1 MQSAGDRQE
10 VRVERQ
16 HRQKLKCEAY
26 MPSFIHLHLHTEYS
40 LSDGLIRID
49 KLVAKADELS
59 MPAIAVTDQ
68 SNLFATIKFYQAAIK
83 KGIKPIV
90 GVECWVENDQLPGE
104 VYQLILLCK
113 NQQGYR
119 NLIQLISR
127 SYLENQQKGK
137 PVLKKSWFSTYSSGL
152 IALSGARKGDIARC
166 LMNKNKPLAAEYLQC
181 WRTLF
186 PHSFYL
192 QLQRL
197 GGPLE
202 EEYIGAA
209 VEFAK
214 EYDVPIVATNDVC
227 FISAEDFEAHE
238 ARVCINS
245 GYTLN
250 DPKRPKIYTEQQYL
264 RSIEEMVS
272 LFADIPSALINSV
285 EIAKRC
291 NLEIEL
297 GSSFLPNFPIPVG
310 MNAENFLIQEAKKG
324 LEHYLEK
331 RANRVLHL
339 SQTKKSEPTLSTVKK
354 GSAQKQPANPDEV
367 ESNYVERLYSELNV
381 INSMGFA
388 SYFLIVADFIR
399 WAKKNKIPVGPGR
412 GSGAGSLVAY
422 ALQITDLDPLK
433 YDLLFE
439 RFLNPERISMPDF
452 DIDFC
457 MEGRDR
463 VIDYVT
469 ERYGRDA
476 VSQIITYGSMAA
488 RAVVRDVGRVLGY
501 PYGMVDKIA
510 KLIPF
515 ELGITLDKAL
525 VQEEELKHRYDNEDE
540 IKVLIDLAKKLEGL
554 VRNVGKHAGGVVI
567 APSKLTDFTPLYSEA
582 GGMHCITQFDKDDIE
597 KVGLVKFDF
606 LGLRTLTIIDW
617 AVQEINAKKLSE
629 DAFLD
634 ITAIPIDDVSTFAL
648 LKACKTTA
656 VFQLESR
663 GMRDL
668 VHRLR
673 PDSFDEIIAL
683 VALFRPG
690 PLQSGMVDDFINRK
704 HGRAQVHYDHPY
716 LAPIL
721 SPTYGIIL
729 YQEQVMQ
736 IAQVLAGY
744 TLGAADLLRRAMG
757 KKKSDEMAQQRAVFI
772 KGAEQKGIASSLANQ
787 IFDLMEKFAD
797 YGFNKS
803 HSAAYA
809 LVSYQTAWLKAHY
822 PAEFMAA
829 VLSSDMDH
837 TEKVVTFLEECRLM
851 KLVLLP
857 PDINHSEYK
866 FTVDD
871 ATGSI
876 RYGLGAIKG
885 LGAGAIDM
893 LIEQRQEQAF
903 SDLFDLCH
911 RADLQKINRRSL
923 DALIF
928 SGSLD
933 GFGVNRASL
942 LANTEAALQAAD
954 QKSLAHVSGQQDF
967 FGLEMISQSSQLV
980 YHDDWPKL
988 KRLQAEKEVLGF
1000 YLSGHPLENYTNELS
1015 HFITTSLSE
1024 LTAKA
1029 GHYISIA
1036 GWVLTIR
1043 SLWTKRGDRMAVLN
1057 LEDASGRLEV
1067 TLFSDTYAK
1076 YREKLSKDKLL
1087 IIEGEIQRDE
1097 YTGNTRILG
1106 KKILDIAE
1114 AREIHAKN
1122 LTITL
1127 SKSIIHPVLLD
1138 DLQKIMSNF
1147 CPGRCPTRIAYY
1159 DPELSTQVDLSLGDH
1174 WSVKPAD
1181 DLLKTLRENFGED
1194 AISMRY

>member
-1 MQSAGDRQE
+1 
-10 VRVERQ
+10 
-16 HRQKLKCEAY
+16 

-49 KLVAKADELS
+49 KLVSEADKLS
-59 MPAIAVTDQ
+59 MPAIAVTDL
-68 SNLFATIKFYQAAIK
+68 SNLFAIIKFYQAAIK
-83 KGIKPIV
+83 KGIKPII
-90 GVECWVENDQLPGE
+90 GAECWIKNKQCPDQAF
-104 VYQLILLCK
+104 QLILLCQ
-113 NQQGYR
+113 NQRGYQ

-127 SYLENQQKGK
+127 SYLENQQKSK
-137 PVLKKSWFSTYSSGL
+137 PFIQKSWFENYSGGL
-152 IALSGARKGDIARC
+152 IALSGAREGDIASC
-166 LMNKNKPLAAEYLQC
+166 LTKNNKHLAAEYLQS
-181 WRTLF
+181 WLMLF
-186 PHSFYL
+186 PNRFYL
-192 QLQRL
+192 QIQRL
-197 GGPLE
+197 GRPLE
-202 EEYIGAA
+202 EEYIRSA
-209 VEFAK
+209 VELAE
-214 EYDVPIVATNDVC
+214 EYSVPVVASNEVC
-227 FISAEDFEAHE
+227 FIAAEDFEAHE

-245 GYTLN
+245 AYTLS
-250 DPKRPKIYTEQQYL
+250 DPKRPKLYTRQQYL
-264 RSIEEMVS
+264 RSIEEMVD
-272 LFADIPSALINSV
+272 LFADIPSALTNSV

-297 GSSFLPNFPIPVG
+297 GASFLPNFPIPEG
-310 MNAENFLIQEAKKG
+310 MSAENFLIHEAKQG
-324 LEHYLEK
+324 LRQCLDK
-331 RANRVLHL
+331 RSKIFLPLSPIKNEGSKLSTTTEARSIQQQHDGPNEIDKIYFERLHL
-339 SQTKKSEPTLSTVKK
+339 
-354 GSAQKQPANPDEV
+354 
-367 ESNYVERLYSELNV
+367 ELNV

-399 WAKKNKIPVGPGR
+399 WAKKNQIPVGPGR

-422 ALQITDLDPLK
+422 VLQITGLDPLQ

-457 MEGRDR
+457 MERRDR

-469 ERYGRDA
+469 ERYGREA

-515 ELGITLDKAL
+515 ELGITLGKAL
-525 VQEEELKHRYDNEDE
+525 VQEDELKNRYENEDE

-567 APSKLTDFTPLYSEA
+567 APSKLTDFTPLYCEP

-617 AVQEINAKKLSE
+617 AVQAINAKKPPGKPL
-629 DAFLD
+629 LD
-634 ITAIPIDDVSTFAL
+634 ITEIPIDDERTFAL
-648 LKACKTTA
+648 LKSCKTTA

-704 HGRAQVHYDHPY
+704 HGRAQVQFDHPF
-716 LAPIL
+716 LEPIL
-721 SPTYGIIL
+721 RPTYGIIL

-757 KKKSDEMAQQRAVFI
+757 KKKSEEMAQQRTIFI
-772 KGAEQKGIASSLANQ
+772 KGAEKKGIKSRLANQ

-809 LVSYQTAWLKAHY
+809 LVSYQTAWLKTHY

-837 TEKVVTFLEECRLM
+837 IEKVVTFLEECRVMNLN
-851 KLVLLP
+851 VLP
-857 PDINHSEYK
+857 PDVNHSQYK

-885 LGAGAIDM
+885 LGECAIKM
-893 LIEQRQEQAF
+893 LIEQRLEKSF
-903 SDLFDLCH
+903 NDLFDLCH
-911 RADLQKINRRSL
+911 RVDLQKINRRSL
-923 DALIF
+923 EALIF

-933 GFGVNRASL
+933 GFGTNRASL
-942 LANTEAALQAAD
+942 LANIEAALQAAD
-954 QKSLAHVSGQQDF
+954 QKLLAKASGQRDF
-967 FGLEMISQSSQLV
+967 FGLDMVSQSSQMV
-980 YHDDWPKL
+980 HQEDWPKL
-988 KRLQAEKEVLGF
+988 QRLQAEKEVLGF
-1000 YLSGHPLENYTNELS
+1000 YLSGHPLENYAQELS
-1015 HFITTSLSE
+1015 HFITTPLNE
-1024 LTAKA
+1024 LTSKS
-1029 GHYISIA
+1029 GQHITLA

-1067 TLFSDTYAK
+1067 TLFSDTYTK
-1076 YREKLSKDKLL
+1076 YREKLNKDKLL
-1087 IIEGEIQRDE
+1087 IIEGEVQRDE
-1097 YTGNTRILG
+1097 YTGNTRVLG
-1106 KKILDIAE
+1106 KKILDITE

-1122 LTITL
+1122 LTIKL
-1127 SKSIIHPVLLD
+1127 SKSVIKSTLLD
-1138 DLQKIMSNF
+1138 DLQKIMSDF
-1147 CPGRCPTRIAYY
+1147 CPGICPARIVYY
-1159 DPELSTQVDLSLGDH
+1159 NPELSTQVDLSLGAN
-1174 WSVKPAD
+1174 WKVKPAD
-1181 DLLKTLRENFGED
+1181 DLLNALRASFGEES
-1194 AISMRY
+1194 ISMEY

>member
-1 MQSAGDRQE
+1 
-10 VRVERQ
+10 
-16 HRQKLKCEAY
+16 
-26 MPSFIHLHLHTEYS
+26 MPSFIHLHLHSEYS
-40 LSDGLIRID
+40 LSDSLISID
-49 KLVAKADELS
+49 KLVSKAEELA
-59 MPAIAVTDQ
+59 MPAIAVTDL

-83 KGIKPIV
+83 KGIKPII
-90 GVECWVENDQLPGE
+90 GAECRIKNDRFPDQTF
-104 VYQLILLCK
+104 QLILLCQ
-113 NQQGYR
+113 NQLGYR

-127 SYLENQQKGK
+127 SYLENQLAGK
-137 PVLKKSWFSTYSSGL
+137 PILQKSWFINYSEGL
-152 IALSGARKGDIARC
+152 IVLSGGREGEITSC
-166 LMNKNKPLAAEYLQC
+166 LMKNNNILAAEFLQS
-181 WRTLF
+181 WLTLF
-186 PHSFYL
+186 PNRFYL

-197 GGPLE
+197 GRPLE
-202 EEYIGAA
+202 EKYIKAT
-209 VEFAK
+209 VELAK
-214 EYDVPIVATNDVC
+214 KFNAPVVATNEVC
-227 FISAEDFEAHE
+227 FISPEDFEAHE

-250 DPKRPKIYTEQQYL
+250 DSKRPKIYTDQQYL
-264 RSIEEMVS
+264 RSTEEMLA

-297 GSSFLPNFPIPVG
+297 NSSFLPNFPIPAG
-310 MNAENFLIQEAKKG
+310 MNAENFLIQKAKQG
-324 LEHYLEK
+324 LVQCLEK
-331 RANRVLHL
+331 HSKTFSRL
-339 SQTKKSEPTLSTVKK
+339 SQIKNLESKLSIITEKE
-354 GSAQKQPANPDEV
+354 STQKLRVNVNEF
-367 ESNYVERLYSELNV
+367 EKIYFERLHSELKV

-388 SYFLIVADFIR
+388 SYFLIVADFIC
-399 WAKKNKIPVGPGR
+399 WAKKNHIPVGPGR

-422 ALQITDLDPLK
+422 ALQITDLDPLQ

-476 VSQIITYGSMAA
+476 VSQIITYGSMTA

-515 ELGITLDKAL
+515 ELGITLEKAL
-525 VQEEELKHRYDNEDE
+525 DQEDELKHRYTNEDE

-567 APSKLTDFTPLYSEA
+567 APSKLTDFTPLYCEP
-582 GGMHCITQFDKDDIE
+582 GGIHCITQFDKDDIE

-617 AVQEINAKKLSE
+617 AVQAINAKKLPGE
-629 DAFLD
+629 PLLD
-634 ITAIPIDDVSTFAL
+634 ITAISIDDVSTFAL
-648 LKACKTTA
+648 LKDCKTTA

-668 VHRLR
+668 VKRLR

-704 HGRAQVHYDHPY
+704 HGRAQVQYDHPF
-716 LAPIL
+716 LEPIL

-757 KKKSDEMAQQRAVFI
+757 KKKAEEMSQQRTVFI
-772 KGAEQKGIASSLANQ
+772 RGAEQKSVEPRLANQ

-809 LVSYQTAWLKAHY
+809 LVSYQTAWLKTHY

-837 TEKVVTFLEECRLM
+837 TEKVVIFLEECRLM
-851 KLVLLP
+851 KLNILP
-857 PDINHSEYK
+857 PDVNHSGYK
-866 FTVDD
+866 FTVDGS
-871 ATGSI
+871 TGSI

-885 LGAGAIDM
+885 LGAGAIEM
-893 LIEQRQEQAF
+893 LIAQRQQQTF

-911 RADLQKINRRSL
+911 RVDLQKINRRSL
-923 DALIF
+923 EALIF

-933 GFGVNRASL
+933 SFGINRASL
-942 LANTEAALQAAD
+942 LANIEAALQAAD
-954 QKSLAHVSGQQDF
+954 QKFLAKVSGQQDF
-967 FGLEMISQSSQLV
+967 FGLDMVSQSSQMV
-980 YHDDWPKL
+980 SHDDWPKL
-988 KRLQAEKEVLGF
+988 QRLQAEKEVLGF
-1000 YLSGHPLENYTNELS
+1000 YLSGHPLENYAKELS
-1015 HFITTSLSE
+1015 HFITTPLNE
-1024 LTAKA
+1024 LITKA
-1029 GHYISIA
+1029 GHHMTIA
-1036 GWVLTIR
+1036 GWVLSIR
-1043 SLWTKRGDRMAVLN
+1043 SLWTKRGDRMAVVN

-1076 YREKLSKDKLL
+1076 YREKLNKDKLL

-1097 YTGNTRILG
+1097 YTGNTRVLG
-1106 KKILDIAE
+1106 KKILDITE
-1114 AREIHAKN
+1114 ARESHAKN
-1122 LTITL
+1122 LTIKL
-1127 SKSIIHPVLLD
+1127 SKSVIKSSIL

-1147 CPGRCPTRIAYY
+1147 CPGLCPTRIAYY
-1159 DPELSTQVDLSLGDH
+1159 HPELSTEVYLSLGDS
-1174 WSVKPAD
+1174 WRVTPAD
-1181 DLLKTLRENFGED
+1181 DLLKALRESFGEESVS
-1194 AISMRY
+1194 IQY

>member
-1 MQSAGDRQE
+1 
-10 VRVERQ
+10 
-16 HRQKLKCEAY
+16 

-49 KLVAKADELS
+49 KLVSKADELS
-59 MPAIAVTDQ
+59 MPAIAVTDL
-68 SNLFATIKFYQAAIK
+68 SNLFATIKFYQAATK

-90 GVECWVENDQLPGE
+90 GAECRVKNDQLPGQAF
-104 VYQLILLCK
+104 QLILLCQ
-113 NQQGYR
+113 NQTGYR

-127 SYLENQQKGK
+127 AYLENQLEGK
-137 PVLKKSWFSTYSSGL
+137 PVLQKSWFANCSDGL
-152 IALSGARKGDIARC
+152 IALSGAREGDITSC
-166 LMNKNKPLAAEYLQC
+166 LMKNNKPLATEILQS
-181 WRTLF
+181 WLRLF
-186 PHSFYL
+186 PNRFYL

-197 GGPLE
+197 GRPLE
-202 EEYIGAA
+202 EEYIGSA
-209 VEFAK
+209 VELANK
-214 EYDVPIVATNDVC
+214 YSVPVVATNEVC

-238 ARVCINS
+238 ARVCVNS

-250 DPKRPKIYTEQQYL
+250 DPKRPKIYTDQQYL
-264 RSIEEMVS
+264 RSIDEMAA
-272 LFADIPSALINSV
+272 LFADIPSALTNSV

-297 GSSFLPNFPIPVG
+297 GASFLPNFPIPAG
-310 MNAENFLIQEAKKG
+310 MSAENFLIQEAKQG
-324 LEHYLEK
+324 LAQCLE
-331 RANRVLHL
+331 RHAETFLCL
-339 SQTKKSEPTLSTVKK
+339 SEVKNTESKLSTIIEKQ
-354 GSAQKQPANPDEV
+354 GLQKPCSNAHEV
-367 ESNYVERLYSELNV
+367 EKIYFERLHSELKV

-388 SYFLIVADFIR
+388 SYFLIVADFIS
-399 WAKKNKIPVGPGR
+399 WAKKNQIPVGPGR

-422 ALQITDLDPLK
+422 ALQITGLDPLQ

-515 ELGITLDKAL
+515 ELGITLEKAL
-525 VQEEELKHRYDNEDE
+525 DQEDELKHRYTNEDE

-567 APSKLTDFTPLYSEA
+567 APSKLTDFTPLYCEP

-617 AVQEINAKKLSE
+617 AVQAINAKKPPGESL
-629 DAFLD
+629 LD
-634 ITAIPIDDVSTFAL
+634 ITAIPIDDVNTFAL

-668 VHRLR
+668 VKRLG

-704 HGRAQVHYDHPY
+704 HGRAQVQYDHPF
-716 LAPIL
+716 LEPIL

-757 KKKSDEMAQQRAVFI
+757 KKKAEEMAQQRTIFI
-772 KGAEQKGIASSLANQ
+772 KGAEQKSIESRLANQ

-809 LVSYQTAWLKAHY
+809 LVSYQTAWLKTHY

-837 TEKVVTFLEECRLM
+837 TEKVVTFLDECRLM
-851 KLVLLP
+851 KLNILP
-857 PDINHSEYK
+857 PDINHSYYK
-866 FTVDD
+866 FTVDES
-871 ATGSI
+871 ASSI
-876 RYGLGAIKG
+876 RYGMGAIKG
-885 LGAGAIDM
+885 LGAGAIEM
-893 LIEQRQEQAF
+893 LIEQRKQHAF

-911 RADLQKINRRSL
+911 RVDLQKINRRSL
-923 DALIF
+923 EALIF

-933 GFGVNRASL
+933 SFGVNRASL
-942 LANTEAALQAAD
+942 LANVESALQAAD
-954 QKSLAHVSGQQDF
+954 QKSLAKVSGQQDF
-967 FGLEMISQSSQLV
+967 FGLDMVSQSSQMV
-980 YHDDWPKL
+980 KHDDWPKL
-988 KRLQAEKEVLGF
+988 QRLQAEKEVLGF
-1000 YLSGHPLENYTNELS
+1000 YLSGHPLENYAEELS
-1015 HFITTSLSE
+1015 HFITTSLNE

-1029 GHYISIA
+1029 GHHMTIA
-1036 GWVLTIR
+1036 GWVLSIR
-1043 SLWTKRGDRMAVLN
+1043 SLWTKRGDRMAVVN

-1067 TLFSDTYAK
+1067 TLFSDIFAK
-1076 YREKLSKDKLL
+1076 YREKLNKDKLL

-1097 YTGNTRILG
+1097 YTGNTRVLG
-1106 KKILDIAE
+1106 KKILDITE
-1114 AREIHAKN
+1114 ARESHAKN
-1122 LTITL
+1122 LTIRL
-1127 SKSIIHPVLLD
+1127 SKPTINPSLLN
-1138 DLQKIMSNF
+1138 DLQKLMINF
-1147 CPGRCPTRIAYY
+1147 CPGLCPTRIAYHH
-1159 DPELSTQVDLSLGDH
+1159 PELSTEVFLSLGNS
-1174 WSVKPAD
+1174 WSVKPTD
-1181 DLLKTLRENFGED
+1181 DLLKALRENFGED
-1194 AISMRY
+1194 SICIQY

>member
-1 MQSAGDRQE
+1 
-10 VRVERQ
+10 
-16 HRQKLKCEAY
+16 

-49 KLVAKADELS
+49 KLVSKADELS
-59 MPAIAVTDQ
+59 MPAIAVTDL

-83 KGIKPIV
+83 KGIKPII
-90 GVECWVENDQLPGE
+90 GAECWVKNDQASDQAF
-104 VYQLILLCK
+104 QLILLCQ
-113 NQQGYR
+113 NQLGYR

-127 SYLENQQKGK
+127 AYLENQQEGK
-137 PVLKKSWFSTYSSGL
+137 PVLKKSWFANYSGGL
-152 IALSGARKGDIARC
+152 IALSGAREGDIASC
-166 LMNKNKPLAAEYLQC
+166 LMKNNKLLAAELIQS
-181 WRTLF
+181 WMTLF
-186 PHSFYL
+186 ANRFYL

-197 GGPLE
+197 GRSLE
-202 EEYIGAA
+202 EEYIGSA
-209 VEFAK
+209 VELAK
-214 EYDVPIVATNDVC
+214 EYGVPVVATNEVC

-250 DPKRPKIYTEQQYL
+250 DPKRPKIYTDQQYL
-264 RSIEEMVS
+264 RSKEEMVA
-272 LFADIPSALINSV
+272 LFADIPSALTNSV

-297 GSSFLPNFPIPVG
+297 GASFLPNFPIPTG
-310 MNAENFLIQEAKKG
+310 MNAENFLIQEAEQG
-324 LEHYLEK
+324 LVQCLEK
-331 RANRVLHL
+331 RSKIFLHL
-339 SQTKKSEPTLSTVKK
+339 SQFKHADSKLSTIIGKEDT
-354 GSAQKQPANPDEV
+354 QKPCGNDHEF
-367 ESNYVERLYSELNV
+367 EKTYFERLYSELKV

-399 WAKKNKIPVGPGR
+399 WAKKNQIPVGPGR

-422 ALQITDLDPLK
+422 ALQITDLDPLQ
-433 YDLLFE
+433 YNLLFE

-515 ELGITLDKAL
+515 ELGITLEKAL
-525 VQEEELKHRYDNEDE
+525 EQEDELKHRYASEDE

-567 APSKLTDFTPLYSEA
+567 APSKLTDFTPLYCEP
-582 GGMHCITQFDKDDIE
+582 GGIHCITQFDKDDIE

-617 AVQEINAKKLSE
+617 AVQAINAKKPPGESL
-629 DAFLD
+629 LD
-634 ITAIPIDDVSTFAL
+634 ITAIPIDDGNTFGL

-668 VHRLR
+668 VKRLR

-704 HGRAQVHYDHPY
+704 HGRAQVQYDHPF
-716 LAPIL
+716 LEPIL

-757 KKKSDEMAQQRAVFI
+757 KKKAEEMAQQRTIFI
-772 KGAEQKGIASSLANQ
+772 KGAQQKNIESRLANQ

-809 LVSYQTAWLKAHY
+809 LVSYQTAWLKTHY

-851 KLVLLP
+851 KLKILP

-866 FTVDD
+866 FTVDES
-871 ATGSI
+871 TGSI

-885 LGAGAIDM
+885 LGAGAIEM
-893 LIEQRQEQAF
+893 LIEQRQQQAF

-911 RADLQKINRRSL
+911 RIDLQKINRRSL
-923 DALIF
+923 EALIF

-933 GFGVNRASL
+933 GLGVNRASL
-942 LANTEAALQAAD
+942 LANIEVALQAAD
-954 QKSLAHVSGQQDF
+954 QKSLARVSGQQDF
-967 FGLEMISQSSQLV
+967 FGLDMVSQSRQMV
-980 YHDDWPKL
+980 NQDDWPKL
-988 KRLQAEKEVLGF
+988 QRLQAEKEVLGF
-1000 YLSGHPLENYTNELS
+1000 YLSGHPLENYAKELS
-1015 HFITTSLSE
+1015 HFITTSLNE

-1029 GHYISIA
+1029 GLHMTIA
-1036 GWVLTIR
+1036 GWVLSIR
-1043 SLWTKRGDRMAVLN
+1043 SLWTKRGDRMAIVS

-1076 YREKLSKDKLL
+1076 YREKLNKDTLL

-1097 YTGNTRILG
+1097 YTGNTRVLG
-1106 KKILDIAE
+1106 KKILDITE

-1122 LTITL
+1122 LTIKL
-1127 SKSIIHPVLLD
+1127 SKLVINPSLLNE
-1138 DLQKIMSNF
+1138 LQKLMSNF
-1147 CPGRCPTRIAYY
+1147 CPGLCPTRIAYY
-1159 DPELSTQVDLSLGDH
+1159 HPELSTEVNLSLGDS
-1174 WSVKPAD
+1174 WRVKPAD
-1181 DLLKTLRENFGED
+1181 DLLKALRESFGEES
-1194 AISMRY
+1194 ISIEY

>member
-1 MQSAGDRQE
+1 
-10 VRVERQ
+10 
-16 HRQKLKCEAY
+16 
-26 MPSFIHLHLHTEYS
+26 MPSFVHLHLHTEYS

-49 KLVAKADELS
+49 KLVSKVDELS
-59 MPAIAVTDQ
+59 MPAIAVTDL

-83 KGIKPIV
+83 KGIKPII
-90 GVECWVENDQLPGE
+90 GAECWIKNERYSDQAF
-104 VYQLILLCK
+104 QLILLCQ

-127 SYLENQQKGK
+127 AYLENQQQGK
-137 PVLKKSWFSTYSSGL
+137 PILQKSWFDNYSDGL
-152 IALSGARKGDIARC
+152 IALSGAREGDIAAC
-166 LMNKNKPLAAEYLQC
+166 LTKNNRSLAVGYLQS
-181 WRTLF
+181 WLRLF
-186 PHSFYL
+186 PDRFYL

-197 GGPLE
+197 GRPLE
-202 EEYIGAA
+202 EEYILSAI
-209 VEFAK
+209 ELSR
-214 EYDVPIVATNDVC
+214 EYRVPVVASNEVC

-245 GYTLN
+245 GTILN
-250 DPKRPKIYTEQQYL
+250 DPKRSKHYTGQQYL
-264 RSIEEMVS
+264 RSIEEMVG
-272 LFADIPSALINSV
+272 LFADIPSALTNSV

-297 GSSFLPNFPIPVG
+297 GSSFLPNFPIPEG
-310 MNAENFLIQEAKKG
+310 MNAENFLIQEAKQGLQECLDKRSKTLSLFQIKG
-324 LEHYLEK
+324 GPKLLTTNQKQSIPQQHGSRFDEIEK
-331 RANRVLHL
+331 IYFERLHL
-339 SQTKKSEPTLSTVKK
+339 
-354 GSAQKQPANPDEV
+354 
-367 ESNYVERLYSELNV
+367 ELNV

-399 WAKKNKIPVGPGR
+399 WAKKNQIPVGPGR

-422 ALQITDLDPLK
+422 VLQITGLDPLQ

-457 MEGRDR
+457 MERRDK

-469 ERYGRDA
+469 ERYGREA

-515 ELGITLDKAL
+515 ELGITLEKAL
-525 VQEEELKHRYDNEDE
+525 AQEDELKSRYDNEDE

-567 APSKLTDFTPLYSEA
+567 APSKLTDFTPLYCES

-617 AVQEINAKKLSE
+617 AVQAINAKKRSE
-629 DAFLD
+629 EPLLD
-634 ITAIPIDDVSTFAL
+634 ITQLPIDDEKTFTL
-648 LKACKTTA
+648 LKSCKTTA

-704 HGRAQVHYDHPY
+704 HGRAQVQYDHPF
-716 LAPIL
+716 LEPIL

-757 KKKSDEMAQQRAVFI
+757 KKKSEEMAQQRTVFI
-772 KGAEQKGIASSLANQ
+772 KGAEKKGIESRLANQ

-809 LVSYQTAWLKAHY
+809 LVSYQTAWLKTHY

-851 KLVLLP
+851 NLNMLP
-857 PDINHSEYK
+857 PDVNYSEYK
-866 FTVDD
+866 FTVED

-885 LGAGAIDM
+885 LGEGAIKM
-893 LIEQRQEQAF
+893 LIEQRQQQAF

-911 RADLQKINRRSL
+911 RVDLQKLNRRSL
-923 DALIF
+923 EALIF

-933 GFGVNRASL
+933 GFGKNRASL
-942 LANTEAALQAAD
+942 LINIEAALQVAD
-954 QKSLAHVSGQQDF
+954 HKLLAKASGQQDF
-967 FGLEMISQSSQLV
+967 FGLDMVSQSSQRV
-980 YHDDWPKL
+980 DQDDWPKL
-988 KRLQAEKEVLGF
+988 QRLQAEKEVLGF
-1000 YLSGHPLENYTNELS
+1000 YLSGHPLENYAQELS
-1015 HFITTSLSE
+1015 HFITTPLSG
-1024 LTAKA
+1024 LTSKA
-1029 GHYISIA
+1029 GHFITLA
-1036 GWVLTIR
+1036 GWVLTLR

-1067 TLFSDTYAK
+1067 TLFSDIYAQ
-1076 YREKLSKDKLL
+1076 YRDKLNKDKLL
-1087 IIEGEIQRDE
+1087 IIEGEVQRDE
-1097 YTGNTRILG
+1097 YTGNTRVLG
-1106 KKILDIAE
+1106 KKILDMTE
-1114 AREIHAKN
+1114 ARESHAKN
-1122 LTITL
+1122 LTIKL
-1127 SKSIIHPVLLD
+1127 SRSVIKPTLLD
-1138 DLQKIMSNF
+1138 DLQKIMINF
-1147 CPGRCPTRIAYY
+1147 CPGICPTRIVYY
-1159 DPELSTQVDLSLGDH
+1159 SPELSTQVYLSLGDN
-1174 WSVKPAD
+1174 WKVRPAD
-1181 DLLKTLRENFGED
+1181 DLLKALRENFGEESVN
-1194 AISMRY
+1194 IQY

>member
-1 MQSAGDRQE
+1 
-10 VRVERQ
+10 
-16 HRQKLKCEAY
+16 

-40 LSDGLIRID
+40 LSDGLIHID
-49 KLVAKADELS
+49 KLVSRADELS
-59 MPAIAVTDQ
+59 MPAIAVTDL

-83 KGIKPIV
+83 KGIKPII
-90 GVECWVENDQLPGE
+90 GAECWIKNDRLSDPAF
-104 VYQLILLCK
+104 QLILLCQ
-113 NQQGYR
+113 NQLGYQ

-137 PVLKKSWFSTYSSGL
+137 PILQKSWFANNSEGL
-152 IALSGARKGDIARC
+152 IVLSGGREGEIASC
-166 LMNKNKPLAAEYLQC
+166 LIKNNKPLAAEVLHS
-181 WRTLF
+181 WLTLF
-186 PHSFYL
+186 PNRFYL

-197 GGPLE
+197 GRPLE
-202 EEYIGAA
+202 EEYIGSAL
-209 VEFAK
+209 ELAK
-214 EYDVPIVATNDVC
+214 KYNAPVVATNEVC
-227 FISAEDFEAHE
+227 FISPEDFEAHE

-264 RSIEEMVS
+264 RSIEEMLV
-272 LFADIPSALINSV
+272 LFADIPSALTNSV

-297 GSSFLPNFPIPVG
+297 GASFLPNFPIPAG
-310 MNAENFLIQEAKKG
+310 MSAENFLIQEAKQG
-324 LEHYLEK
+324 LVQCLEK
-331 RANRVLHL
+331 RSKVLGL
-339 SQTKKSEPTLSTVKK
+339 SQVKNTETKLVGMVEKEEVQKPCINVKEFEK
-354 GSAQKQPANPDEV
+354 I
-367 ESNYVERLYSELNV
+367 YFERLHSELKV

-399 WAKKNKIPVGPGR
+399 WAKKNQIPVGPGR

-422 ALQITDLDPLK
+422 ALQITGLDPLQ

-515 ELGITLDKAL
+515 ELGITLEKAL
-525 VQEEELKHRYDNEDE
+525 DQEDELKYRYANEDE
-540 IKVLIDLAKKLEGL
+540 VKVLIDLAKKLEGL
-554 VRNVGKHAGGVVI
+554 IRNVGKHAGGVVI
-567 APSKLTDFTPLYSEA
+567 APSRLTDFTPLYCEQ
-582 GGMHCITQFDKDDIE
+582 GGIHCITQFDKDDIE

-617 AVQEINAKKLSE
+617 AVQAINAKKSPEESL
-629 DAFLD
+629 LD
-634 ITAIPIDDVSTFAL
+634 ITAISIDDASTFAL
-648 LKACKTTA
+648 LKTCNTTA

-668 VHRLR
+668 VKRLR

-704 HGRAQVHYDHPY
+704 HGRAQVQYDHPF
-716 LAPIL
+716 LEPIL

-757 KKKSDEMAQQRAVFI
+757 KKKAEEMAQQRTVFI
-772 KGAEQKGIASSLANQ
+772 KGAEQKNIEFRLANQ

-809 LVSYQTAWLKAHY
+809 LVSYQTAWLKTHY

-837 TEKVVTFLEECRLM
+837 TEKVVTFLAECRSM
-851 KLVLLP
+851 KLTILP
-857 PDINHSEYK
+857 PDINHSDYK
-866 FTVDD
+866 FTVEDT
-871 ATGSI
+871 TGSI

-885 LGAGAIDM
+885 LGAGAIEM
-893 LIEQRQEQAF
+893 LIEQRQQQKF
-903 SDLFDLCH
+903 CDLFDLCH
-911 RADLQKINRRSL
+911 RVDLQKLNRRSL
-923 DALIF
+923 EALIF

-933 GFGVNRASL
+933 SFGINRASL
-942 LANTEAALQAAD
+942 LGNMEAALQAAD
-954 QKSLAHVSGQQDF
+954 QRSLAKVSGQKDF
-967 FGLEMISQSSQLV
+967 FGLDMVSYSSQMV
-980 YHDDWPKL
+980 NQEDWPKL
-988 KRLQAEKEVLGF
+988 QRLQAEKEVLGF
-1000 YLSGHPLENYTNELS
+1000 YLSGHPLENYTSELA
-1015 HFITTSLSE
+1015 HFISTSLSE
-1024 LTAKA
+1024 LTSKA
-1029 GHYISIA
+1029 GQSITIA

-1067 TLFSDTYAK
+1067 TLFSDTYIK
-1076 YREKLSKDKLL
+1076 YREKLNKDKLL

-1097 YTGNTRILG
+1097 FTGNTRVLA
-1106 KKILDIAE
+1106 KKILDISE
-1114 AREIHAKN
+1114 ARESHAKN
-1122 LTITL
+1122 LLIKL
-1127 SKSIIHPVLLD
+1127 SKSVIKPALLD

-1147 CPGRCPTRIAYY
+1147 CPGLCLTRIAYTH
-1159 DPELSTQVDLSLGDH
+1159 PELKTQVYLNLGDN
-1174 WSVKPAD
+1174 WRVKPED
-1181 DLLKTLRENFGED
+1181 DLLKALRESFGEES
-1194 AISMRY
+1194 ISIQY

>member
-1 MQSAGDRQE
+1 
-10 VRVERQ
+10 
-16 HRQKLKCEAY
+16 

-49 KLVAKADELS
+49 KLISKADELS
-59 MPAIAVTDQ
+59 MPAIAVTDL

-83 KGIKPIV
+83 KGIKPII
-90 GVECWVENDQLPGE
+90 GAECWLKNDRFPDQAF
-104 VYQLILLCK
+104 QLILLCQ
-113 NQQGYR
+113 NQQGYQ
-119 NLIQLISR
+119 NLIRLISR
-127 SYLENQQKGK
+127 SYLENQHKGK
-137 PVLKKSWFSTYSSGL
+137 PVLQKGWIANYSEGL
-152 IALSGARKGDIARC
+152 IALSGAREGEITSY
-166 LMNKNKPLAAEYLQC
+166 LMKDNKSLAAESLQF
-181 WRTLF
+181 WLTLF
-186 PHSFYL
+186 PNRFYL

-197 GGPLE
+197 GRPFE
-202 EEYIGAA
+202 EEYIGLAL
-209 VEFAK
+209 ELAK
-214 EYDVPIVATNDVC
+214 EYSAPVVATNEVC

-250 DPKRPKIYTEQQYL
+250 DPKRPRTYTAQQYL
-264 RSIEEMVS
+264 RSTQEMLT
-272 LFADIPSALINSV
+272 LFADIPSALINTV

-297 GSSFLPNFPIPVG
+297 NASFLPNFPIPAG
-310 MNAENFLIQEAKKG
+310 MSAENFLIQEAQQG

-331 RANRVLHL
+331 RCKVFLDSSQQQDNRAKFGRNA
-339 SQTKKSEPTLSTVKK
+339 TINREGAKKTPI
-354 GSAQKQPANPDEV
+354 NPNEF
-367 ESNYVERLYSELNV
+367 EKIYFERLQTELKV

-399 WAKKNKIPVGPGR
+399 WAKKNNIPVGPGR

-422 ALQITDLDPLK
+422 VLQITGLDPLQ

-515 ELGITLDKAL
+515 ELGITLEKAL
-525 VQEEELKHRYDNEDE
+525 EQEDELKYRYAHEEE
-540 IKVLIDLAKKLEGL
+540 IKVLIDLAKKLEGII
-554 VRNVGKHAGGVVI
+554 RNVGKHAGGVVI
-567 APSKLTDFTPLYSEA
+567 APSKLTDFTPLYCEP
-582 GGMHCITQFDKDDIE
+582 GGIHSITQFDKDDIE

-617 AVQEINAKKLSE
+617 AVQAINAKKSPE
-629 DAFLD
+629 EPWLD

-668 VHRLR
+668 VKRLC

-704 HGRAQVHYDHPY
+704 HGRAPVQYDHPF
-716 LAPIL
+716 LEPIL
-721 SPTYGIIL
+721 SATYGIIL

-757 KKKSDEMAQQRAVFI
+757 KKKVEEMAQQRTVFI
-772 KGAEQKGIASSLANQ
+772 KGAEQKNIDSHLANQ

-809 LVSYQTAWLKAHY
+809 LVSYQTAWLKTHY

-837 TEKVVTFLEECRLM
+837 TEKVVIFLEECRLM
-851 KLVLLP
+851 KLDILP
-857 PDINHSEYK
+857 PDINHSDYK
-866 FTVDD
+866 FTVDEP
-871 ATGSI
+871 TGSI

-885 LGAGAIDM
+885 LGAGAIEM
-893 LIEQRQEQAF
+893 LIKQRQKQKF
-903 SDLFDLCH
+903 SDLFDLCQ
-911 RADLQKINRRSL
+911 RIDLQKINRRSL
-923 DALIF
+923 EALIF

-933 GFGVNRASL
+933 SFGINRASL
-942 LANTEAALQAAD
+942 LANIESALQAAD
-954 QKSLAHVSGQQDF
+954 QSSLAKVSGQKDF
-967 FGLEMISQSSQLV
+967 FGLDMISHSSQMV
-980 YHDDWPKL
+980 NQEDWPKL
-988 KRLQAEKEVLGF
+988 QRLQNEKEVLGF
-1000 YLSGHPLENYTNELS
+1000 YLSGHPLENYAKELT
-1015 HFITTSLSE
+1015 HFISTPLNGLAS
-1024 LTAKA
+1024 KA
-1029 GHYISIA
+1029 GQPITIA

-1057 LEDASGRLEV
+1057 LEDASGRSEV
-1067 TLFSDTYAK
+1067 TLFSDTYTK
-1076 YREKLSKDKLL
+1076 YREKLNKDKLL

-1097 YTGNTRILG
+1097 FTGNTRVLG
-1106 KKILDIAE
+1106 KKILDISE
-1114 AREIHAKN
+1114 ARESHAKN
-1122 LTITL
+1122 LLINL
-1127 SKSIIHPVLLD
+1127 AKSANPSLLD
-1138 DLQKIMSNF
+1138 DLRKIMINF
-1147 CPGRCPTRIAYY
+1147 CPGRCLARIAYTH
-1159 DPELSTQVDLSLGDH
+1159 PELKTQVYLILGDN
-1174 WSVKPAD
+1174 WRVKPEE
-1181 DLLKTLRENFGED
+1181 DLLKALRERFGEES
-1194 AISMRY
+1194 ISIQY

>member
-1 MQSAGDRQE
+1 
-10 VRVERQ
+10 
-16 HRQKLKCEAY
+16 

-49 KLVAKADELS
+49 KLVSKADELS
-59 MPAIAVTDQ
+59 MPAIAVTDL

-83 KGIKPIV
+83 KGIKPII
-90 GVECWVENDQLPGE
+90 GAECWIENDRFPDQSF
-104 VYQLILLCK
+104 QLILLCQ
-113 NQQGYR
+113 NRLGYQ

-127 SYLENQQKGK
+127 SYLENQHKGK
-137 PVLKKSWFSTYSSGL
+137 PVLQKNWVANYSEGL
-152 IALSGARKGDIARC
+152 IALSGGREGEIAYH
-166 LMNKNKPLAAEYLQC
+166 LMKDNKALAAESLQSGL
-181 WRTLF
+181 TLF
-186 PHSFYL
+186 PNRFYL

-197 GGPLE
+197 GRPLE
-202 EEYIGAA
+202 EEYISLAL
-209 VEFAK
+209 ELAK
-214 EYDVPIVATNDVC
+214 EYNAPVVATNEVC

-250 DPKRPKIYTEQQYL
+250 DPKRPRTYTAQQYL
-264 RSIEEMVS
+264 RSTEEMLT
-272 LFADIPSALINSV
+272 LFADIPSALINTV

-297 GSSFLPNFPIPVG
+297 DGSFLPNFPIPAG
-310 MNAENFLIQEAKKG
+310 MSAENFLIQEAQQG
-324 LEHYLEK
+324 LEDYLEK
-331 RANRVLHL
+331 RSKVVLD
-339 SQTKKSEPTLSTVKK
+339 
-354 GSAQKQPANPDEV
+354 SAQQDNSIKSRQNPNINRENSKKIRIN
-367 ESNYVERLYSELNV
+367 SNGFEKIYFERLQTELKV

-399 WAKKNKIPVGPGR
+399 WAKKNHIPVGPGR

-422 ALQITDLDPLK
+422 VLQITGLDPLQ

-469 ERYGRDA
+469 DRYGRNA

-515 ELGITLDKAL
+515 ELGITLEKAL
-525 VQEEELKHRYDNEDE
+525 EQEDELKYRYEHEDE

-554 VRNVGKHAGGVVI
+554 IRNVGKHAGGVVI
-567 APSKLTDFTPLYSEA
+567 APSKLTDFTPLYCEP
-582 GGMHCITQFDKDDIE
+582 GGVHSITQFDKDDIE

-617 AVQEINAKKLSE
+617 AVQAINAKKSPGE
-629 DAFLD
+629 PFLD

-668 VHRLR
+668 VKRLC
-673 PDSFDEIIAL
+673 PASFDEIIAL

-704 HGRAQVHYDHPY
+704 HGRAPVQYDHPF
-716 LAPIL
+716 LEPIL

-757 KKKSDEMAQQRAVFI
+757 KKKAEEMALQRTVFI
-772 KGAEQKGIASSLANQ
+772 KGAEQKNIDSHLANQ

-809 LVSYQTAWLKAHY
+809 LVSYQTAWLKTHY

-851 KLVLLP
+851 KLDILP
-857 PDINHSEYK
+857 PDINHSDYK
-866 FTVDD
+866 FTVDEP
-871 ATGSI
+871 TGSI

-885 LGAGAIDM
+885 LGAGSIEM
-893 LIEQRQEQAF
+893 LVKRRQTKRF
-903 SDLFDLCH
+903 SDLFDLCQ
-911 RADLQKINRRSL
+911 RIDLQKINRRSL
-923 DALIF
+923 EALIF

-933 GFGVNRASL
+933 SLGINRASL
-942 LANTEAALQAAD
+942 LANIESALQAAD
-954 QKSLAHVSGQQDF
+954 QSSLAKVSGQKDF
-967 FGLEMISQSSQLV
+967 FGLDMISHSSQMV
-980 YHDDWPKL
+980 HHEDWPKL
-988 KRLQAEKEVLGF
+988 QRLQNEKEVLGF
-1000 YLSGHPLENYTNELS
+1000 YLSGHPLENYAKELT
-1015 HFITTSLSE
+1015 HFISTPLAE
-1024 LTAKA
+1024 LNSKA
-1029 GHYISIA
+1029 GKPITIA
-1036 GWVLTIR
+1036 GWVLSIR

-1057 LEDASGRLEV
+1057 LEDASGRSEV
-1067 TLFSDTYAK
+1067 TLFSDTFNK
-1076 YREKLSKDKLL
+1076 FREKLNKDKLL

-1097 YTGNTRILG
+1097 FTGNTRVLG
-1106 KKILDIAE
+1106 KKILDISE
-1114 AREIHAKN
+1114 ARESHAKN
-1122 LTITL
+1122 LLIKLT
-1127 SKSIIHPVLLD
+1127 KSANPSLLD
-1138 DLQKIMSNF
+1138 DLRKIMINF
-1147 CPGRCPTRIAYY
+1147 CPGLCLARIAYTH
-1159 DPELSTQVDLSLGDH
+1159 PELKTQVYLTLGDN
-1174 WSVKPAD
+1174 WRVKPEE
-1181 DLLKTLRENFGED
+1181 DLLKALRERFGEES
-1194 AISMRY
+1194 ISIQY

>member
-1 MQSAGDRQE
+1 
-10 VRVERQ
+10 
-16 HRQKLKCEAY
+16 

-49 KLVAKADELS
+49 KLVSRAVELG

-68 SNLFATIKFYQAAIK
+68 SNLFAAIKFYQAAIK

-90 GVECWVENDQLPGE
+90 GTECWVKNDQSLEPAFR
-104 VYQLILLCK
+104 LILLCQ

-127 SYLENQQKGK
+127 SYLENQREGK
-137 PVLKKSWFSTYSSGL
+137 PVIKKSWFSNYSEGL
-152 IALSGARKGDIARC
+152 IVLSGGRAGDIATC
-166 LMNKNKPLAAEYLQC
+166 LFRNKQPLAREYLQF
-181 WRTLF
+181 WLNLF
-186 PHSFYL
+186 PNRFYL

-197 GGPLE
+197 GQPQE
-202 EEYIGAA
+202 EEYIGSIIELAR
-209 VEFAK
+209 
-214 EYDVPIVATNDVC
+214 EYGTPVVATNDVC

-245 GYTLN
+245 GYILN

-264 RSIEEMVS
+264 RSMQEMGF
-272 LFADIPSALINSV
+272 LFADIPSALSNSV

-297 GSSFLPNFPIPVG
+297 NSSFLPNFPIPAG
-310 MNAENFLIQEAKKG
+310 MTVENFLVQEAKQG
-324 LEHYLEK
+324 LLRCLEQRSK
-331 RANRVLHL
+331 TYLHL
-339 SQTKKSEPTLSTVKK
+339 SQTNDLKSK
-354 GSAQKQPANPDEV
+354 GQLADSHGLEKI
-367 ESNYVERLYSELNV
+367 YFERLYTELKV

-399 WAKKNKIPVGPGR
+399 WAKQHRIPVGPGR

-422 ALQITDLDPLK
+422 ALQITGLDPLQ

-457 MEGRDR
+457 MEGRDQ

-469 ERYGRDA
+469 ERYGRES

-515 ELGITLDKAL
+515 ELGITLEKAL
-525 VQEEELKHRYDNEDE
+525 EQEEELKQRYENEDE

-567 APSKLTDFTPLYSEA
+567 APSKLTDFTPLYCEA
-582 GGMHCITQFDKDDIE
+582 GATHCITQFDKDDIE

-617 AVQEINAKKLSE
+617 AVQTINAKKSPDESL
-629 DAFLD
+629 LD
-634 ITAIPIDDVSTFAL
+634 ITAISIDDTSTFAL
-648 LKACKTTA
+648 LKACKTAA

-668 VHRLR
+668 LKRLR

-704 HGRAQVHYDHPY
+704 HGRAQVQYDHPY
-716 LAPIL
+716 LIPIL
-721 SPTYGIIL
+721 EPTYGIIL

-757 KKKSDEMAQQRAVFI
+757 KKKSEEMAQQRTIFI
-772 KGAEQKGIASSLANQ
+772 KGAEQKGLEPRLADQ

-809 LVSYQTAWLKAHY
+809 LVSYQTAWLKTHY
-822 PAEFMAA
+822 PAEFMSA

-851 KLVLLP
+851 KLKVLP
-857 PDINHSEYK
+857 PDINHSDYK
-866 FTVDD
+866 FTVDESTTD
-871 ATGSI
+871 CI

-885 LGAGAIDM
+885 LGAGVIEM
-893 LIEQRQEQAF
+893 LVAERQKHPFA
-903 SDLFDLCH
+903 DLFDLCH
-911 RADLQKINRRSL
+911 RVDLQKLNRRSL
-923 DALIF
+923 EALIF

-933 GFGVNRASL
+933 GLGLNRASL
-942 LANTEAALQAAD
+942 VANMEAALQAAD
-954 QKSLAHVSGQQDF
+954 QKSLAKDSGQQDF
-967 FGLEMISQSSQLV
+967 FGLEMISQSSQMIAQQ
-980 YHDDWPKL
+980 DWPKL

-1000 YLSGHPLENYTNELS
+1000 YLSGHPLEDYEAELAY
-1015 HFITTSLSE
+1015 FITTSFSK
-1024 LTAKA
+1024 LTTRT
-1029 GHYISIA
+1029 GHAITIA
-1036 GWVLTIR
+1036 GWVLNIR
-1043 SLWTKRGDRMAVLN
+1043 SLWTKRGDRMAILS

-1067 TLFSDTYAK
+1067 TLFSDIYAQ
-1076 YREKLSKDKLL
+1076 YRDKLYKDKLL
-1087 IIEGEIQRDE
+1087 IIEGEIQNDE
-1097 YTGNTRILG
+1097 LTGNIRVLG
-1106 KKILDIAE
+1106 KRILDIAE
-1114 AREIHAKN
+1114 ARESHAKN
-1122 LTITL
+1122 LLIKLTKAFI
-1127 SKSIIHPVLLD
+1127 KSDYLD
-1138 DLQKIMSNF
+1138 DLQRIMSTF
-1147 CPGRCPTRIAYY
+1147 CPGLCPTLIEYY
-1159 DPELSTQVDLSLGDH
+1159 HPELKTQVNFSLGDS
-1174 WSVKPAD
+1174 WKVKPSD
-1181 DLLKTLRENFGED
+1181 DLLKELRENFGEESV
-1194 AISMRY
+1194 IIQY

>member
-1 MQSAGDRQE
+1 M
-10 VRVERQ
+10 
-16 HRQKLKCEAY
+16 Y

-40 LSDGLIRID
+40 LNDGLIRID
-49 KLVAKADELS
+49 KLIAKADELS
-59 MPAIAVTDQ
+59 MPAIAVTDL
-68 SNLFATIKFYQAAIK
+68 SNLFATIKFYQAATK
-83 KGIKPIV
+83 KGIKPII
-90 GVECWVENDQLPGE
+90 GAECWVKNEQCPDQ
-104 VYQLILLCK
+104 VFQLILLCQ
-113 NQQGYR
+113 NQLGYR

-127 SYLENQQKGK
+127 SYLENQQESK
-137 PVLKKSWFSTYSSGL
+137 PILKKSWFENYSEGL
-152 IALSGARKGDIARC
+152 IALSGARKGDIATC
-166 LMNKNKPLAAEYLQC
+166 LTNNNKLLAVEYLRS
-181 WRTLF
+181 WLKLF
-186 PHSFYL
+186 PNRFYL

-197 GGPLE
+197 GRPFE
-202 EEYIGAA
+202 ENYIKSATELA
-209 VEFAK
+209 REQS
-214 EYDVPIVATNDVC
+214 VPVVASNEVC
-227 FISAEDFEAHE
+227 FISPEDFEAHE
-238 ARVCINS
+238 ARVCINR

-250 DPKRPKIYTEQQYL
+250 DPKRPKVYTGQQYL
-264 RSIEEMVS
+264 RSIEEMVD

-297 GSSFLPNFPIPVG
+297 GSSFLPNFPIPDRVS
-310 MNAENFLIQEAKKG
+310 AEKFLIQEAKQG
-324 LEHYLEK
+324 LRQRLNKHPKIFLSLSPIKNEASRLSITTEQQEIPQLGDLNEIEK
-331 RANRVLHL
+331 IYF
-339 SQTKKSEPTLSTVKK
+339 
-354 GSAQKQPANPDEV
+354 D
-367 ESNYVERLYSELNV
+367 RLNLELNV

-399 WAKKNKIPVGPGR
+399 WAKKNQIPVGPGR

-422 ALQITDLDPLK
+422 VLQITGLDPLQ
-433 YDLLFE
+433 YNLIFE

-457 MEGRDR
+457 MERRDR

-469 ERYGRDA
+469 ERYGREA

-515 ELGITLDKAL
+515 ELGITLEKAL
-525 VQEEELKHRYDNEDE
+525 AQEDELKNHYDNEDE
-540 IKVLIDLAKKLEGL
+540 IKTLIDLAKKLEGL

-567 APSKLTDFTPLYSEA
+567 APSKLTDFTPLYCEP

-617 AVQEINAKKLSE
+617 AVQAINKKKRPGESL
-629 DAFLD
+629 LD
-634 ITAIPIDDVSTFAL
+634 ITDIPINDVRTFDL
-648 LKACKTTA
+648 LKSCKTTA

-668 VHRLR
+668 VHRLC

-704 HGRAQVHYDHPY
+704 HGRASVQYDHPF
-716 LAPIL
+716 LEPIL

-757 KKKSDEMAQQRAVFI
+757 KKKPEEMAQQRTIFI
-772 KGAEQKGIASSLANQ
+772 KGAEKKGIEFHLANQ

-837 TEKVVTFLEECRLM
+837 TEKVVTFLEESRVMNLNI
-851 KLVLLP
+851 LP
-857 PDINHSEYK
+857 PDINYSEYK

-871 ATGSI
+871 STGSI

-885 LGAGAIDM
+885 LGEGAIKM
-893 LIEQRQEQAF
+893 LVEQRKQQAF

-911 RADLQKINRRSL
+911 RVDLQKINRRSL
-923 DALIF
+923 EALIF

-933 GFGVNRASL
+933 SFGTNRASL
-942 LANTEAALQAAD
+942 FANIEAALQAAD
-954 QKSLAHVSGQQDF
+954 QKLLAESSGQRDF
-967 FGLEMISQSSQLV
+967 FGLDVVSQSRGVAQE
-980 YHDDWPKL
+980 DWPKFERL
-988 KRLQAEKEVLGF
+988 KHEKEVLGF
-1000 YLSGHPLENYTNELS
+1000 YLSGHPLENYAQELS
-1015 HFITTSLSE
+1015 HFITAPLNALTS
-1024 LTAKA
+1024 KA
-1029 GHYISIA
+1029 GHPITLA

-1043 SLWTKRGDRMAVLN
+1043 SLWTKRGDRMAILH

-1067 TLFSDTYAK
+1067 TLFSDTFAK
-1076 YREKLSKDKLL
+1076 YREKLNKDKLL

-1097 YTGNTRILG
+1097 YTGNTRVLA
-1106 KKILDIAE
+1106 KKILDITE
-1114 AREIHAKN
+1114 ARENHAKN
-1122 LTITL
+1122 LTIKL
-1127 SKSIIHPVLLD
+1127 SKSAIKPTLLN
-1138 DLQKIMSNF
+1138 DLQNIMSNF
-1147 CPGRCPTRIAYY
+1147 CPGTCPARIVYHS
-1159 DPELSTQVDLSLGDH
+1159 PELNTQVHLSLGNS
-1174 WSVKPAD
+1174 WKVRPAD
-1181 DLLKTLRENFGED
+1181 DLLKDLRANFGEES
-1194 AISMRY
+1194 ISIEY

>member
-1 MQSAGDRQE
+1 
-10 VRVERQ
+10 
-16 HRQKLKCEAY
+16 
-26 MPSFIHLHLHTEYS
+26 MPSFVHLHLHTEYS

-49 KLVAKADELS
+49 KLLSRADELS
-59 MPAIAVTDQ
+59 MPAIAITDL

-83 KGIKPIV
+83 KGIKPII
-90 GVECWVENDQLPGE
+90 GAECWVKNERCSEQAFQL
-104 VYQLILLCK
+104 VLLCQ
-113 NQQGYR
+113 NQLGYQ

-127 SYLENQQKGK
+127 SYLEKQQEDK
-137 PVLKKSWFSTYSSGL
+137 PVLLKSWLKNYSAGL
-152 IALSGARKGDIARC
+152 IALSGARAGDIASFLTR
-166 LMNKNKPLAAEYLQC
+166 NNKPLAVKYLC
-181 WRTLF
+181 AWLKLF
-186 PHSFYL
+186 PNRFYI

-197 GGPLE
+197 GRPLE
-202 EEYIGAA
+202 EEYIRSVTELART
-209 VEFAK
+209 
-214 EYDVPIVATNDVC
+214 YSVPVVASNEVC
-227 FISAEDFEAHE
+227 FISPDDFEAHE

-250 DPKRPKIYTEQQYL
+250 DPKRPKFFTNQQYL
-264 RSIEEMVS
+264 RSIEEMMD
-272 LFADIPSALINSV
+272 LFADIPSALTNSV

-291 NLEIEL
+291 NLEIKL
-297 GSSFLPNFPIPVG
+297 GSFFLPNFPIPEG
-310 MNAENFLIQEAKKG
+310 MNAESFLIQKAKKG
-324 LEHYLEK
+324 LQQCLDKQSKIFLSSSKLKKEQPKLAVTNAKQVTQQK
-331 RANRVLHL
+331 RVSFDEIKKVYFERLHL
-339 SQTKKSEPTLSTVKK
+339 
-354 GSAQKQPANPDEV
+354 
-367 ESNYVERLYSELNV
+367 ELNV

-399 WAKKNKIPVGPGR
+399 WAKKNQIPVGPGR

-422 ALQITDLDPLK
+422 VLQITGLDPLQ

-457 MEGRDR
+457 MERRDR

-469 ERYGRDA
+469 ERYGREA

-515 ELGITLDKAL
+515 ELGITLEKAI
-525 VQEEELKHRYDNEDE
+525 VQEDELKHRYENEDE

-567 APSKLTDFTPLYSEA
+567 APSKLTDFTPLYCES
-582 GGMHCITQFDKDDIE
+582 GGLHCITQFDKDDIE

-617 AVQEINAKKLSE
+617 AVQAINAKKKPGDSI
-629 DAFLD
+629 LD
-634 ITAIPIDDVSTFAL
+634 ITEIPIDDERTFAL
-648 LKACKTTA
+648 LKSCKTTA

-668 VHRLR
+668 IHRLS

-704 HGRAQVHYDHPY
+704 HGRAQVQYDHPY
-716 LAPIL
+716 LEPIL

-736 IAQVLAGY
+736 IAQELAGY

-757 KKKSDEMAQQRAVFI
+757 KKKSEEMAQQRTGFI
-772 KGAEQKGIASSLANQ
+772 QGAEKKGIESRLANQ

-809 LVSYQTAWLKAHY
+809 LVSYQTAWLKTYH

-837 TEKVVTFLEECRLM
+837 TEKVVIFLEECRVMNLNI
-851 KLVLLP
+851 LP

-871 ATGSI
+871 ASGSI

-885 LGAGAIDM
+885 LGEGAIKM
-893 LIEQRQEQAF
+893 LIEKRQQLAF
-903 SDLFDLCH
+903 EDIFDLCC
-911 RADLQKINRRSL
+911 RIDLQKINRRSL
-923 DALIF
+923 EALIF

-933 GFGVNRASL
+933 CFGTNRANL
-942 LANTEAALQAAD
+942 LANIEAALQAAD
-954 QKSLAHVSGQQDF
+954 QKLLAKTSGQQDF
-967 FGLEMISQSSQLV
+967 FGLDMVSQSSQMLNQ
-980 YHDDWPKL
+980 DDWPKL
-988 KRLQAEKEVLGF
+988 QRLKGEKEVLGF
-1000 YLSGHPLENYTNELS
+1000 YLSGHPLENYAQELS
-1015 HFITTSLSE
+1015 NFITTPLSE
-1024 LTAKA
+1024 LTSKV
-1029 GHYISIA
+1029 GQYITLA

-1067 TLFSDTYAK
+1067 TLFSDIYSQ
-1076 YREKLSKDKLL
+1076 YREKLNKDKLL

-1097 YTGNTRILG
+1097 YTSNIRVLG
-1106 KKILDIAE
+1106 KKILDITE
-1114 AREIHAKN
+1114 ARESHAKS
-1122 LTITL
+1122 LTIKL
-1127 SKSIIHPVLLD
+1127 SKSAIKPTLLD
-1138 DLQKIMSNF
+1138 NLLKIMTNF
-1147 CPGRCPTRIAYY
+1147 CPGICPTRIVYY
-1159 DPELSTQVDLSLGDH
+1159 NPELNTQVYLSLGDN
-1174 WSVKPAD
+1174 WKVKPAD
-1181 DLLKTLRENFGED
+1181 DLLKELRANFGEES
-1194 AISMRY
+1194 ISIQY

>member
-1 MQSAGDRQE
+1 
-10 VRVERQ
+10 
-16 HRQKLKCEAY
+16 

-49 KLVAKADELS
+49 KLVSRAAELG

-68 SNLFATIKFYQAAIK
+68 SNLFAAIKFYQAAIK

-90 GVECWVENDQLPGE
+90 GAECWVKNDQSSEPAFR
-104 VYQLILLCK
+104 LILLCQ

-127 SYLENQQKGK
+127 SYLENQQEGK
-137 PVLKKSWFSTYSSGL
+137 PVIKKNWFSNYSEGL
-152 IALSGARKGDIARC
+152 IVLSGGRAGDIATC
-166 LMNKNKPLAAEYLQC
+166 LFRNKQPLAREYLQF
-181 WRTLF
+181 WLNLF
-186 PHSFYL
+186 PNRFYL

-197 GGPLE
+197 GQPQE
-202 EEYIGAA
+202 EEYIGSIIELAR
-209 VEFAK
+209 
-214 EYDVPIVATNDVC
+214 EYGTPVVATNDVC

-245 GYTLN
+245 GYILN
-250 DPKRPKIYTEQQYL
+250 DPKRPKVYTEQQYL
-264 RSIEEMVS
+264 RSMQEMGF
-272 LFADIPSALINSV
+272 LFADIPSALSNSV

-297 GSSFLPNFPIPVG
+297 NSSFLPNFPIPAG
-310 MNAENFLIQEAKKG
+310 MTAENFLVQEAKQG
-324 LEHYLEK
+324 LLRCLEQRSK
-331 RANRVLHL
+331 TYLHL
-339 SQTKKSEPTLSTVKK
+339 SQTNDLKSK
-354 GSAQKQPANPDEV
+354 GQLADSHDLEKI
-367 ESNYVERLYSELNV
+367 YFERLYTELKV

-399 WAKKNKIPVGPGR
+399 WAKQHRIPVGPGR

-422 ALQITDLDPLK
+422 ALQITGLDPLQ

-469 ERYGRDA
+469 ERYGRES

-501 PYGMVDKIA
+501 PYGMVDKVA

-515 ELGITLDKAL
+515 ELGITLEKAL
-525 VQEEELKHRYDNEDE
+525 EQEEELKQRYENEDE

-567 APSKLTDFTPLYSEA
+567 APSKLTDFTPLYCEA
-582 GGMHCITQFDKDDIE
+582 GATHCITQFDKDDIE

-617 AVQEINAKKLSE
+617 AVQTINAKKSPDESL
-629 DAFLD
+629 LD
-634 ITAIPIDDVSTFAL
+634 ITAIPIDDTSTFAL
-648 LKACKTTA
+648 LKACKTAA

-668 VHRLR
+668 VKRLR

-704 HGRAQVHYDHPY
+704 HGRAQVQYDHPF
-716 LAPIL
+716 LIPIL
-721 SPTYGIIL
+721 EPTYGIIL

-757 KKKSDEMAQQRAVFI
+757 KKKSEEMAQQRTIFI
-772 KGAEQKGIASSLANQ
+772 KGAEQKGLEPRLADQ

-809 LVSYQTAWLKAHY
+809 LVSYQTAWLKTHY
-822 PAEFMAA
+822 PAEFMSA

-851 KLVLLP
+851 KLKVLP
-857 PDINHSEYK
+857 PDINHSDYK
-866 FTVDD
+866 FTVDESTTD
-871 ATGSI
+871 CI

-885 LGAGAIDM
+885 LGAGVIEM
-893 LIEQRQEQAF
+893 LVAERQKHPFA
-903 SDLFDLCH
+903 DLFDLCH
-911 RADLQKINRRSL
+911 RVDLQKLNRRSL
-923 DALIF
+923 EALIF

-933 GFGVNRASL
+933 GLGLNRASL
-942 LANTEAALQAAD
+942 VANIEAALQAAD
-954 QKSLAHVSGQQDF
+954 QKSLAKDSGQQDF
-967 FGLEMISQSSQLV
+967 FGLEMISQSSQMIAQQ
-980 YHDDWPKL
+980 DWPKL

-1000 YLSGHPLENYTNELS
+1000 YLSGHPLEDYEAELAY
-1015 HFITTSLSE
+1015 FITTSFSK
-1024 LTAKA
+1024 LTTRT
-1029 GHYISIA
+1029 GHAITIA
-1036 GWVLTIR
+1036 GWVLNIR
-1043 SLWTKRGDRMAVLN
+1043 SLWTKRGDRMAILS

-1067 TLFSDTYAK
+1067 TLFSDIYAQ
-1076 YREKLSKDKLL
+1076 YRDKLYKDKLL
-1087 IIEGEIQRDE
+1087 IIEGEIQNDE
-1097 YTGNTRILG
+1097 LTGNIRVLG
-1106 KKILDIAE
+1106 KRILDITE
-1114 AREIHAKN
+1114 ARESHAKN
-1122 LTITL
+1122 LLIKLTKAFI
-1127 SKSIIHPVLLD
+1127 KPDYLD
-1138 DLQKIMSNF
+1138 DLQRIMSTF
-1147 CPGRCPTRIAYY
+1147 CPGLCPTLIEYY
-1159 DPELSTQVDLSLGDH
+1159 HPELKTQVNFSLGDS
-1174 WSVKPAD
+1174 WKVKPSD
-1181 DLLKTLRENFGED
+1181 DLLKELRGNFGEESV
-1194 AISMRY
+1194 IIQY

>member
-1 MQSAGDRQE
+1 MRACELSGNTDN
-10 VRVERQ
+10 V
-16 HRQKLKCEAY
+16 KCEEY

-49 KLVAKADELS
+49 KLVSKADELS
-59 MPAIAVTDQ
+59 MPAIAVTDL

-90 GVECWVENDQLPGE
+90 GAECRIINDLFPDQAF
-104 VYQLILLCK
+104 QLILLCQ
-113 NQQGYR
+113 NQVGYR

-127 SYLENQQKGK
+127 AYLENQQEGK
-137 PVLKKSWFSTYSSGL
+137 PVLQKSWFENYSDGL
-152 IALSGARKGDIARC
+152 IALSGAREGDIASY
-166 LMNKNKPLAAEYLQC
+166 LMKNNKPLAAEILQS
-181 WRTLF
+181 WLKLF
-186 PHSFYL
+186 PNRFYL

-197 GGPLE
+197 GRPLE
-202 EEYIGAA
+202 EDYIGSA
-209 VEFAK
+209 VELAK
-214 EYDVPIVATNDVC
+214 EYSVPVVATNEVC
-227 FISAEDFEAHE
+227 FIAAEDFEAHE

-250 DPKRPKIYTEQQYL
+250 DPKRPKLYTNQQYL
-264 RSIEEMVS
+264 RSMEEMVT
-272 LFADIPSALINSV
+272 LFADIPSALTNSV

-297 GSSFLPNFPIPVG
+297 DASFLPNFPIPAG
-310 MNAENFLIQEAKKG
+310 MNAENFLIEEAKQG
-324 LEHYLEK
+324 LVQCLEK
-331 RANRVLHL
+331 RAKTFLRL
-339 SQTKKSEPTLSTVKK
+339 SQLKNTECKLSSIIERKDTKKLC
-354 GSAQKQPANPDEV
+354 ANPHEV
-367 ESNYVERLYSELNV
+367 EKIYFERLYSELKV

-399 WAKKNKIPVGPGR
+399 WAKKNQIPVGPGR

-422 ALQITDLDPLK
+422 ALQITGLDPLQ

-515 ELGITLDKAL
+515 ELGITLEKAL
-525 VQEEELKHRYDNEDE
+525 DQEDELKHRYANEEE
-540 IKVLIDLAKKLEGL
+540 IKVLIDLARKLEGL

-567 APSKLTDFTPLYSEA
+567 APSKLTDFTPLYCEP
-582 GGMHCITQFDKDDIE
+582 GGIHCITQFDKDDIE

-617 AVQEINAKKLSE
+617 AVQAINAKKTPGESL
-629 DAFLD
+629 LD
-634 ITAIPIDDVSTFAL
+634 ITAIPIDDVNTFTL

-668 VHRLR
+668 VKRLS

-704 HGRAQVHYDHPY
+704 HGRAQVQYDHPF
-716 LAPIL
+716 LEPIL

-757 KKKSDEMAQQRAVFI
+757 KKKAEEMAQQRTIFI
-772 KGAEQKGIASSLANQ
+772 KGAEQKNIELRLANQ

-809 LVSYQTAWLKAHY
+809 LVSYQTAWLKTHY

-851 KLVLLP
+851 KLNILP
-857 PDINHSEYK
+857 PDINYSDYK

-871 ATGSI
+871 TTGSI
-876 RYGLGAIKG
+876 RYGLGALKG
-885 LGAGAIDM
+885 LGAGAIEM
-893 LIEQRQEQAF
+893 LIEQRQQHPF

-911 RADLQKINRRSL
+911 RVDLHTINRRSL
-923 DALIF
+923 EALIF

-933 GFGVNRASL
+933 GCGVNRASL
-942 LANTEAALQAAD
+942 LANIEAALQAAD
-954 QKSLAHVSGQQDF
+954 QKSLAKISGQQDF
-967 FGLEMISQSSQLV
+967 FGLDMVSQSSQMV
-980 YHDDWPKL
+980 NHDDWPKL
-988 KRLQAEKEVLGF
+988 QRLQAEKEVLGF
-1000 YLSGHPLENYTNELS
+1000 YLSGHPLENYAKELS
-1015 HFITTSLSE
+1015 HFITTSLNE

-1029 GHYISIA
+1029 GHHMTIA
-1036 GWVLTIR
+1036 GWVLSIR
-1043 SLWTKRGDRMAVLN
+1043 SLWTKRGDRMAIVN

-1076 YREKLSKDKLL
+1076 YREKLNKDKLL

-1097 YTGNTRILG
+1097 YTGSTRILG
-1106 KKILDIAE
+1106 KKILDITE
-1114 AREIHAKN
+1114 ARESHAKN
-1122 LTITL
+1122 LTIKL
-1127 SKSIIHPVLLD
+1127 SKSVINPSLLD
-1138 DLQKIMSNF
+1138 NLQKLMINF
-1147 CPGRCPTRIAYY
+1147 CPGLCPTRIAYY
-1159 DPELSTQVDLSLGDH
+1159 HPELSTEVYLSLGNS
-1174 WSVKPAD
+1174 WRVKPAD
-1181 DLLKTLRENFGED
+1181 DLLKALRESFGEES
-1194 AISMRY
+1194 ISMQY

>member
-1 MQSAGDRQE
+1 MSITQS
-10 VRVERQ
+10 
-16 HRQKLKCEAY
+16 

-49 KLVAKADELS
+49 KLISKADELS
-59 MPAIAVTDQ
+59 MPAIAITDQ

-83 KGIKPIV
+83 KGIKPII
-90 GVECWVENDQLPGE
+90 GAECWFKNDQSSDQ
-104 VYQLILLCK
+104 VFQLILLCQ
-113 NQQGYR
+113 NQLGYR
-119 NLIQLISR
+119 NLIHLISR
-127 SYLENQQKGK
+127 SYLENQHNGK
-137 PVLKKSWFSTYSSGL
+137 PVFQKSWFANYSEGL
-152 IALSGARKGDIARC
+152 IALSGAKAGEITSF
-166 LMNKNKPLAAEYLQC
+166 LMKNNKLLAAKSLQS
-181 WRTLF
+181 WLTLF
-186 PHSFYL
+186 PNRFYL

-197 GGPLE
+197 GRPLE
-202 EEYIGAA
+202 EEYIGL
-209 VEFAK
+209 VLELAK
-214 EYDVPIVATNDVC
+214 DYNAPVVASNEVC

-250 DPKRPKIYTEQQYL
+250 DPKRPKIYTDQQYL
-264 RSIEEMVS
+264 RSTQEMLA

-297 GSSFLPNFPIPVG
+297 DVSFLPNFPIPAG
-310 MNAENFLIQEAKKG
+310 MSAENFLTQEAKQG
-324 LEHYLEK
+324 LVQCFEKRSKVFFNLPQQPNSSESVLKKSNEIGDLQKSSVNSNELEK
-331 RANRVLHL
+331 V
-339 SQTKKSEPTLSTVKK
+339 
-354 GSAQKQPANPDEV
+354 
-367 ESNYVERLYSELNV
+367 YFERLQTELKV

-399 WAKKNKIPVGPGR
+399 WAKKNHIPVGPGR

-422 ALQITDLDPLK
+422 ALQITDLDPLQ

-457 MEGRDR
+457 MEGRDK

-515 ELGITLDKAL
+515 ELGITLEKAL
-525 VQEEELKHRYDNEDE
+525 EQEDELKYRYAHEDE

-554 VRNVGKHAGGVVI
+554 IRNVGKHAGGVVI
-567 APSKLTDFTPLYSEA
+567 APSQLTDFTPLYCEP
-582 GGMHCITQFDKDDIE
+582 GGVHCITQFDKDDIE

-617 AVQEINAKKLSE
+617 AVQAINAKKLSGE
-629 DAFLD
+629 PFLD
-634 ITAIPIDDVSTFAL
+634 ITAIPINDESTFAL

-668 VHRLR
+668 VKRLC

-704 HGRAQVHYDHPY
+704 HGRAPVQYDHPF
-716 LAPIL
+716 LEPIL

-757 KKKSDEMAQQRAVFI
+757 KKKAEEMAQQRTVFI
-772 KGAEQKGIASSLANQ
+772 KGAEQKNIDSSLANQ

-809 LVSYQTAWLKAHY
+809 LVSYQTAWLKAHF

-851 KLVLLP
+851 KLNILP
-857 PDINHSEYK
+857 PDINHSDFK
-866 FTVDD
+866 FTVDEF
-871 ATGSI
+871 TRSI

-885 LGAGAIDM
+885 LGAGAIEM
-893 LIEQRQEQAF
+893 LIEQRQKQKF
-903 SDLFDLCH
+903 IDLFDLCQ
-911 RADLQKINRRSL
+911 RIDLQKINRRGL
-923 DALIF
+923 EALIF

-933 GFGVNRASL
+933 NLGLNRASL
-942 LANTEAALQAAD
+942 LANIESALQAAD
-954 QKSLAHVSGQQDF
+954 QQSLAKISGQKDF
-967 FGLEMISQSSQLV
+967 FGLDMISHSSQIV
-980 YHDDWPKL
+980 YQEDEPKL
-988 KRLQAEKEVLGF
+988 QRLQSEKEVLGF
-1000 YLSGHPLENYTNELS
+1000 YLSGHPLENYAKELA
-1015 HFITTSLSE
+1015 HFISTPLSE
-1024 LTAKA
+1024 LTSKV
-1029 GHYISIA
+1029 GQHITIA

-1057 LEDASGRLEV
+1057 MEDASGRSEI

-1076 YREKLSKDKLL
+1076 YREKLTKDKLL
-1087 IIEGEIQRDE
+1087 VIEGEIQRDE
-1097 YTGNTRILG
+1097 FTGNMRVLG
-1106 KKILDIAE
+1106 KKILDMSE

-1122 LTITL
+1122 LLIKL
-1127 SKSIIHPVLLD
+1127 SKSVFRPLLLD
-1138 DLQKIMSNF
+1138 DLKKIMSNF
-1147 CPGRCPTRIAYY
+1147 CPGLCPTRIVYTH
-1159 DPELSTQVDLSLGDH
+1159 PELKTQVYLTMGDN
-1174 WSVKPAD
+1174 WRVKPEE
-1181 DLLKTLRENFGED
+1181 DLLNALRESFGEES
-1194 AISMRY
+1194 ISIQY

>member
-1 MQSAGDRQE
+1 
-10 VRVERQ
+10 
-16 HRQKLKCEAY
+16 

-40 LSDGLIRID
+40 LSDGLIQID
-49 KLVAKADELS
+49 KLVSKADELS
-59 MPAIAVTDQ
+59 MPAIAVTDL

-90 GVECWVENDQLPGE
+90 GAECWVRNDRFPDHAF
-104 VYQLILLCK
+104 QLILLCQ
-113 NQQGYR
+113 NQLGYR

-127 SYLENQQKGK
+127 SYLENQQEGK
-137 PVLKKSWFSTYSSGL
+137 PVLQKSWFANYSGGL
-152 IALSGARKGDIARC
+152 IALSGGREGEIASC
-166 LMNKNKPLAAEYLQC
+166 LMKNNKLLAAEFLQS
-181 WRTLF
+181 WLALF
-186 PHSFYL
+186 PNRFYL

-197 GGPLE
+197 GRPLE
-202 EEYIGAA
+202 EEYIGSA
-209 VEFAK
+209 VELAK
-214 EYDVPIVATNDVC
+214 AYSVPVVATNEVC
-227 FISAEDFEAHE
+227 FISPEDFEAHE

-245 GYTLN
+245 GHILN
-250 DPKRPKIYTEQQYL
+250 DPKRPKIYTDQQYL
-264 RSIEEMVS
+264 RSMGEMLA
-272 LFADIPSALINSV
+272 LFADIPSALTNSV

-297 GSSFLPNFPIPVG
+297 DSSFLPNFPIPAG
-310 MNAENFLIQEAKKG
+310 MSAENFLIQEAKQG
-324 LEHYLEK
+324 LVQCLSK
-331 RANRVLHL
+331 RSKTFLSL
-339 SQTKKSEPTLSTVKK
+339 SQI
-354 GSAQKQPANPDEV
+354 QHV
-367 ESNYVERLYSELNV
+367 ESKLATIIEKEDMQKPHLNAHEFEKIYFERLHSELKV

-399 WAKKNKIPVGPGR
+399 WAKKNQIPVGPGR

-422 ALQITDLDPLK
+422 ALKITDLDPLQ

-515 ELGITLDKAL
+515 ELGITLEKAL
-525 VQEEELKHRYDNEDE
+525 NQEDELKHRYANEDE
-540 IKVLIDLAKKLEGL
+540 IRVLIDLAKKLEGL

-567 APSKLTDFTPLYSEA
+567 APSKLTDFTPLYCEP
-582 GGMHCITQFDKDDIE
+582 GGIHCITQFDKDDIE

-617 AVQEINAKKLSE
+617 AVKAVNSKKPPGEAL
-629 DAFLD
+629 LD

-648 LKACKTTA
+648 LKDCKTTA

-668 VHRLR
+668 VKRLG

-704 HGRAQVHYDHPY
+704 QGRAQAHYDHPF
-716 LAPIL
+716 LEPIL

-757 KKKSDEMAQQRAVFI
+757 KKKAEEMAQQRTVFI
-772 KGAEQKGIASSLANQ
+772 RGAEQKGIEPRLANQ

-809 LVSYQTAWLKAHY
+809 LVSYQTAWLKTHY

-851 KLVLLP
+851 KLDILP
-857 PDINHSEYK
+857 PDINHSSYK
-866 FTVDD
+866 FTVDKF
-871 ATGSI
+871 TGSI

-885 LGAGAIDM
+885 LGAGAIEM
-893 LIEQRQEQAF
+893 LIEQRQQQAF

-911 RADLQKINRRSL
+911 RVDLQKINRRSL
-923 DALIF
+923 EALIF

-942 LANTEAALQAAD
+942 LANIEAALQTAD
-954 QKSLAHVSGQQDF
+954 QKSLANVSGQQDF
-967 FGLEMISQSSQLV
+967 FGLDMVSQSSQMV
-980 YHDDWPKL
+980 NHDDWPKL
-988 KRLQAEKEVLGF
+988 QRLQAEKEVLGF
-1000 YLSGHPLENYTNELS
+1000 YLSGHPLESYANELS
-1015 HFITTSLSE
+1015 HFITTSLNE
-1024 LTAKA
+1024 LSAKA
-1029 GHYISIA
+1029 GHHVTIA
-1036 GWVLTIR
+1036 GWVLSIR
-1043 SLWTKRGDRMAVLN
+1043 SLWTKRGDRMAVVN

-1076 YREKLSKDKLL
+1076 YREKLNKDKLL

-1097 YTGNTRILG
+1097 YAGNIRVLG
-1106 KKILDIAE
+1106 RKILDITE
-1114 AREIHAKN
+1114 ARECHAKN
-1122 LTITL
+1122 LMIKL
-1127 SKSIIHPVLLD
+1127 SKPVIKSNLLD
-1138 DLQKIMSNF
+1138 DLQKILINF
-1147 CPGRCPTRIAYY
+1147 RPGLCPTRIAYY
-1159 DPELSTQVDLSLGDH
+1159 HPELSIEVYLSLGDS
-1174 WSVKPAD
+1174 WRVRPAD
-1181 DLLKTLRENFGED
+1181 DLLKALRESFGEES
-1194 AISMRY
+1194 INIQY

>member
-1 MQSAGDRQE
+1 MRINADQTKSKHE
-10 VRVERQ
+10 E
-16 HRQKLKCEAY
+16 Y

-40 LSDGLIRID
+40 LSDSLISID
-49 KLVAKADELS
+49 KLVSKADALS
-59 MPAIAVTDQ
+59 MPAIAVTDL

-83 KGIKPIV
+83 KGIKPII
-90 GVECWVENDQLPGE
+90 GAECWFKSDRFPNQTF
-104 VYQLILLCK
+104 QLILLCQNK
-113 NQQGYR
+113 LGYR

-127 SYLENQQKGK
+127 SYLENQHKGK
-137 PVLKKSWFSTYSSGL
+137 PVLQMSWFSNYSEGL
-152 IALSGARKGDIARC
+152 IILSGGREGEIASY
-166 LMNKNKPLAAEYLQC
+166 LMKNNRSLAAEALQS
-181 WRTLF
+181 WLTLF
-186 PHSFYL
+186 PNRFYL

-197 GGPLE
+197 GRTAE
-202 EEYIGAA
+202 EEYINL
-209 VEFAK
+209 VLELAK
-214 EYDVPIVATNDVC
+214 EYSVPVVATNEVC

-250 DPKRPKIYTEQQYL
+250 DPKRPRIYTAQQYL
-264 RSIEEMVS
+264 RSTEEMLA

-291 NLEIEL
+291 NLDIEL
-297 GSSFLPNFPIPVG
+297 DASFLPNFPIPAG
-310 MNAENFLIQEAKKG
+310 MSAENFLIQEAKQG
-324 LEHYLEK
+324 LVQCLEK
-331 RANRVLHL
+331 RGKVFL
-339 SQTKKSEPTLSTVKK
+339 SLPPQDKNAESGLNAITKKEDL
-354 GSAQKQPANPDEV
+354 QKSRVN
-367 ESNYVERLYSELNV
+367 SNEFEKIYFERLHTELQV

-399 WAKKNKIPVGPGR
+399 WAKKNHIPVGPGR

-422 ALQITDLDPLK
+422 VLQITGLDPLQ
-433 YDLLFE
+433 YNLLFE

-515 ELGITLDKAL
+515 ELGITLEKAL
-525 VQEEELKHRYDNEDE
+525 EQEDELKYRYSHEDE

-554 VRNVGKHAGGVVI
+554 IRNVGKHAGGVVI
-567 APSKLTDFTPLYSEA
+567 APSKLTDFTPLYCEP
-582 GGMHCITQFDKDDIE
+582 GGIHCITQFDKDDIE

-617 AVQEINAKKLSE
+617 AVQTINAKKTPGEALLE
-629 DAFLD
+629 
-634 ITAIPIDDVSTFAL
+634 ITDIPIDDANTFGL

-668 VHRLR
+668 VKRLC

-704 HGRAQVHYDHPY
+704 HGRARVQYDHPF
-716 LAPIL
+716 LEPIL

-757 KKKSDEMAQQRAVFI
+757 KKKPEEMAQQRTVFI
-772 KGAEQKGIASSLANQ
+772 KGAEKKGIESRLANQ

-851 KLVLLP
+851 KLNILP
-857 PDINHSEYK
+857 PDINHSHYK
-866 FTVDD
+866 FTVEEPS
-871 ATGSI
+871 GSI

-885 LGAGAIDM
+885 LGEGAIEM
-893 LIEQRQEQAF
+893 LIEQRQKQKF

-911 RADLQKINRRSL
+911 RIDLQKINRRSL
-923 DALIF
+923 EALIF

-933 GFGVNRASL
+933 SFGLNRASL
-942 LANTEAALQAAD
+942 SANIESALQAAD
-954 QKSLAHVSGQQDF
+954 QRTLAKVSGQKDF
-967 FGLEMISQSSQLV
+967 FGLDMFSHSSQMV
-980 YHDDWPKL
+980 HQEDWPKL
-988 KRLQAEKEVLGF
+988 QCLQNEKEVLGF
-1000 YLSGHPLENYTNELS
+1000 YLSGHPLENYAKELA
-1015 HFITTSLSE
+1015 HFISIPLSE
-1024 LTAKA
+1024 LTNKA
-1029 GHYISIA
+1029 GQPITIA

-1057 LEDASGRLEV
+1057 LEDSSGRSEV
-1067 TLFSDTYAK
+1067 TLFSDTYIK
-1076 YREKLSKDKLL
+1076 YREKLNKDKLL
-1087 IIEGEIQRDE
+1087 VIEGEIQRDE
-1097 YTGNTRILG
+1097 FTGNTRVLG
-1106 KKILDIAE
+1106 KKILDISE
-1114 AREIHAKN
+1114 ARENHAKN
-1122 LTITL
+1122 LLIKL
-1127 SKSIIHPVLLD
+1127 SKSIIKPSLLD
-1138 DLQKIMSNF
+1138 DLKKIMSNF
-1147 CPGRCPTRIAYY
+1147 CPGLCLTRIVYT
-1159 DPELSTQVDLSLGDH
+1159 DPELKTQVYLTLGDN
-1174 WSVKPAD
+1174 WRVKPEE
-1181 DLLKTLRENFGED
+1181 DLLKALRESFGEES
-1194 AISMRY
+1194 ISIQY

>member
-1 MQSAGDRQE
+1 
-10 VRVERQ
+10 
-16 HRQKLKCEAY
+16 

-49 KLVAKADELS
+49 KLVSKADELS
-59 MPAIAVTDQ
+59 MPAIAVTDL

-90 GVECWVENDQLPGE
+90 GAECWIKNDQISDQAF
-104 VYQLILLCK
+104 QLILLCQ

-127 SYLENQQKGK
+127 AYLENQREGK
-137 PVLKKSWFSTYSSGL
+137 PVLQKSWIANYSDGL
-152 IALSGARKGDIARC
+152 IALSGAREGDIASC
-166 LMNKNKPLAAEYLQC
+166 LMKNNKPLAAEVLQS
-181 WRTLF
+181 WLTLF
-186 PHSFYL
+186 PNCFYL

-197 GGPLE
+197 GRPLE
-202 EEYIGAA
+202 EEYIGSV
-209 VEFAK
+209 VELAK
-214 EYDVPIVATNDVC
+214 KYSVPVVATNEVC

-250 DPKRPKIYTEQQYL
+250 DSKRPKIYTDQQYL
-264 RSIEEMVS
+264 RSIEEMVA
-272 LFADIPSALINSV
+272 LFADIPSALTNSV

-297 GSSFLPNFPIPVG
+297 DASFLPNFPIPEG
-310 MNAENFLIQEAKKG
+310 MNAENLLIQEAKQG
-324 LEHYLEK
+324 LVQCLEK
-331 RANRVLHL
+331 RFKTFLGL
-339 SQTKKSEPTLSTVKK
+339 SQLKNREFKSSTIREKE
-354 GSAQKQPANPDEV
+354 GMQKPVNTHDLEKI
-367 ESNYVERLYSELNV
+367 YFERLHSELKV

-399 WAKKNKIPVGPGR
+399 WAKKNQIPVGPGR

-422 ALQITDLDPLK
+422 ALQITGLDPLQ

-469 ERYGRDA
+469 ERYGRDS

-515 ELGITLDKAL
+515 ELGITLDKAMD
-525 VQEEELKHRYDNEDE
+525 QEDELKNRYTNEDE
-540 IKVLIDLAKKLEGL
+540 IKILIDLAKKLEGL

-567 APSKLTDFTPLYSEA
+567 APSKLTDFTPLYCEA
-582 GGMHCITQFDKDDIE
+582 GGIHCITQFDKDDIE

-617 AVQEINAKKLSE
+617 AVQAINAKKPPGK
-629 DAFLD
+629 FILD
-634 ITAIPIDDVSTFAL
+634 ITAIPIDDMDTFAL

-668 VHRLR
+668 VKRLR

-704 HGRAQVHYDHPY
+704 HGRAQVQYDHPY
-716 LAPIL
+716 LEPIL

-757 KKKSDEMAQQRAVFI
+757 KKKAEEMAQQRAIFI
-772 KGAEQKGIASSLANQ
+772 KGAAQKSIESRLANQ

-809 LVSYQTAWLKAHY
+809 LVSYQTAWLKTHY

-837 TEKVVTFLEECRLM
+837 TEKVVNFLEECRLM
-851 KLVLLP
+851 KLNILP
-857 PDINHSEYK
+857 PDINHSDYK
-866 FTVDD
+866 FTVDEL
-871 ATGSI
+871 TGSI

-885 LGAGAIDM
+885 LGAGAIAM
-893 LIEQRQEQAF
+893 LIEQRQQHAF

-911 RADLQKINRRSL
+911 RVDLQKINRRSL
-923 DALIF
+923 EALIF

-942 LANTEAALQAAD
+942 SANIETALQAAD
-954 QKSLAHVSGQQDF
+954 QKSLAKVSGQQDF
-967 FGLEMISQSSQLV
+967 FGLDMVSQSNQMLN
-980 YHDDWPKL
+980 HDDWPKL
-988 KRLQAEKEVLGF
+988 QRLQAEKEVLGF
-1000 YLSGHPLENYTNELS
+1000 YLSGHPLENYAKELS
-1015 HFITTSLSE
+1015 HFISTSLNE

-1029 GHYISIA
+1029 GHHMTIA
-1036 GWVLTIR
+1036 GWVLSIR
-1043 SLWTKRGDRMAVLN
+1043 SLWTKRGDRMAVVN

-1067 TLFSDTYAK
+1067 TLFSDTYVK
-1076 YREKLSKDKLL
+1076 YREKLNKDKLL
-1087 IIEGEIQRDE
+1087 IIEGEIQCDE
-1097 YTGNTRILG
+1097 YTGNMRVLG
-1106 KKILDIAE
+1106 KKILDITE
-1114 AREIHAKN
+1114 ARESHAKN
-1122 LTITL
+1122 LTIKL
-1127 SKSIIHPVLLD
+1127 SKPVINPSLLD
-1138 DLQKIMSNF
+1138 DLRKLMSNF
-1147 CPGRCPTRIAYY
+1147 CPGLCPIRIAYY
-1159 DPELSTQVDLSLGDH
+1159 HPELSTEVYLSLGDS
-1174 WSVKPAD
+1174 WRVKPAD
-1181 DLLKTLRENFGED
+1181 NLLKALRESFGEEF
-1194 AISMRY
+1194 ISIHY

>member
-1 MQSAGDRQE
+1 MS
-10 VRVERQ
+10 
-16 HRQKLKCEAY
+16 
-26 MPSFIHLHLHTEYS
+26 SFIHLHLHTEYS

-49 KLVAKADELS
+49 KLISTADELS
-59 MPAIAVTDQ
+59 MPAIAVTDL

-83 KGIKPIV
+83 KGIKPII
-90 GVECWVENDQLPGE
+90 GAECWMKNDQFPDQAL
-104 VYQLILLCK
+104 QLVLLCQNK
-113 NQQGYR
+113 QGYR

-127 SYLENQQKGK
+127 SYLENQHKGK
-137 PVLKKSWFSTYSSGL
+137 PVLQKSWFVEHSEGL
-152 IALSGARKGDIARC
+152 IVLSGGREGEIVSHLLKN
-166 LMNKNKPLAAEYLQC
+166 NKALAAEALKF
-181 WRTLF
+181 WLTLL
-186 PHSFYL
+186 PNRFYL

-197 GGPLE
+197 GRPLE
-202 EEYIGAA
+202 EEYIGL
-209 VEFAK
+209 VLELAK
-214 EYDVPIVATNDVC
+214 EYNAPVVATNEVC
-227 FISAEDFEAHE
+227 FISPEDFEAHE

-250 DPKRPKIYTEQQYL
+250 DPKRPKVYTPQQYL
-264 RSIEEMVS
+264 RSTEEMLA

-297 GSSFLPNFPIPVG
+297 DASFLPNFPIPAG
-310 MNAENFLIQEAKKG
+310 MSAENFLTQEAKQG
-324 LEHYLEK
+324 LLQCLEK
-331 RANRVLHL
+331 RCKVFL
-339 SQTKKSEPTLSTVKK
+339 SSTQQSKSEVNASAK
-354 GSAQKQPANPDEV
+354 GDSQKSPINLNEF
-367 ESNYVERLYSELNV
+367 EKIYFERLHSELKV

-388 SYFLIVADFIR
+388 SYFLIVADFIH
-399 WAKKNKIPVGPGR
+399 WAKKNQIPVGPGR

-422 ALQITDLDPLK
+422 ALQITDLDPLQ

-463 VIDYVT
+463 VIEYVT

-515 ELGITLDKAL
+515 ELGITLKKAL
-525 VQEEELKHRYDNEDE
+525 EQEDELKHRYAHEDE

-567 APSKLTDFTPLYSEA
+567 APSKLTDFTPLYCEP
-582 GGMHCITQFDKDDIE
+582 GGIHCITQFDKDDIE

-617 AVQEINAKKLSE
+617 AVQAINAKKSPGE
-629 DAFLD
+629 SFLD
-634 ITAIPIDDVSTFAL
+634 ITVIPIDDMDTFAL

-668 VHRLR
+668 VKRLS

-704 HGRAQVHYDHPY
+704 HGRAPVQYDHPF
-716 LAPIL
+716 LESIL

-757 KKKSDEMAQQRAVFI
+757 KKKAEEMAQQRTVFI
-772 KGAEQKGIASSLANQ
+772 KGAEQKSIDSRLANQ

-809 LVSYQTAWLKAHY
+809 LVSYQTAWLKTHY

-837 TEKVVTFLEECRLM
+837 TEKVVIFLEECRLM
-851 KLVLLP
+851 KLNILP
-857 PDINHSEYK
+857 PDINHSSYK
-866 FTVDD
+866 FTVDEL
-871 ATGSI
+871 TGSI

-885 LGAGAIDM
+885 LGVGTIEM
-893 LIEQRQEQAF
+893 LIEQRQKQKF
-903 SDLFDLCH
+903 SDLFDLCQ
-911 RADLQKINRRSL
+911 RIDLQKINRRSL
-923 DALIF
+923 EALIF

-933 GFGVNRASL
+933 SFGINRASL
-942 LANTEAALQAAD
+942 LDSVELALQAAD
-954 QKSLAHVSGQQDF
+954 QRTLAKVSGQKDF
-967 FGLEMISQSSQLV
+967 FGLDMPSHSSKIENQE
-980 YHDDWPKL
+980 DWPKL
-988 KRLQAEKEVLGF
+988 QRLQNEKDVLGF
-1000 YLSGHPLENYTNELS
+1000 YLSGHPLENYATELAN
-1015 HFITTSLSE
+1015 FISIPLSE
-1024 LTAKA
+1024 LTSKS
-1029 GHYISIA
+1029 GQHITIA

-1043 SLWTKRGDRMAVLN
+1043 SLWTKRGDRMAVIN
-1057 LEDASGRLEV
+1057 LEDASGRSEV
-1067 TLFSDTYAK
+1067 TLFSDIYTK
-1076 YREKLSKDKLL
+1076 YREKLNKDKLL

-1097 YTGNTRILG
+1097 FTGNTRILG
-1106 KKILDIAE
+1106 KKILDISE
-1114 AREIHAKN
+1114 ARESHAKN
-1122 LTITL
+1122 LLIKL
-1127 SKSIIHPVLLD
+1127 SKSLMKPSLLD
-1138 DLQKIMSNF
+1138 DLKKILSNF
-1147 CPGRCPTRIAYY
+1147 CPGLCPTRIAYIH
-1159 DPELSTQVDLSLGDH
+1159 PELKTQVYLTLGDN
-1174 WSVKPAD
+1174 WRVKPEE
-1181 DLLKTLRENFGED
+1181 DLLKVLRESFGEES
-1194 AISMRY
+1194 ISIQY

>member
-1 MQSAGDRQE
+1 
-10 VRVERQ
+10 
-16 HRQKLKCEAY
+16 

-49 KLVAKADELS
+49 KLVSKADELT
-59 MPAIAVTDQ
+59 MPAIAVTDL

-90 GVECWVENDQLPGE
+90 GAECWIKNDLFSDQTFQ
-104 VYQLILLCK
+104 VILLCQ
-113 NQQGYR
+113 NQLGYR
-119 NLIQLISR
+119 NLIQLISHA
-127 SYLENQQKGK
+127 YLENQQEGK
-137 PVLKKSWFSTYSSGL
+137 PVLQKSWFADYSEGL
-152 IALSGARKGDIARC
+152 IALSGAREGDIASC
-166 LMNKNKPLAAEYLQC
+166 LIKNNKPLAAEILQS
-181 WRTLF
+181 WLMLF
-186 PHSFYL
+186 PNRFYL

-197 GGPLE
+197 GRPLE
-202 EEYIGAA
+202 EEYIGSA
-209 VEFAK
+209 VELAK
-214 EYDVPIVATNDVC
+214 EYSVPVVATNEVC
-227 FISAEDFEAHE
+227 FIAAEDFEAHE

-245 GYTLN
+245 GCTLN
-250 DPKRPKIYTEQQYL
+250 DPKRPKMYTNQQYL
-264 RSIEEMVS
+264 RSIEEMVA
-272 LFADIPSALINSV
+272 LFADIPSALTNSV

-291 NLEIEL
+291 NLEIKL
-297 GSSFLPNFPIPVG
+297 DASFLPNFPIPAG
-310 MNAENFLIQEAKKG
+310 MNAENFLIEEAKQG
-324 LEHYLEK
+324 LVQCLERSSK
-331 RANRVLHL
+331 NFLRFSQLKNTECKL
-339 SQTKKSEPTLSTVKK
+339 STIIEKKSTKKLR
-354 GSAQKQPANPDEV
+354 ANPDEV
-367 ESNYVERLYSELNV
+367 EKIYFERLHSELKV

-399 WAKKNKIPVGPGR
+399 WAKKNQIPVGPGR

-422 ALQITDLDPLK
+422 ALNITGLDPLQ

-457 MEGRDR
+457 MEGRDK

-515 ELGITLDKAL
+515 ELGITLEKAL
-525 VQEEELKHRYDNEDE
+525 DQEDELKHRYANEDE

-567 APSKLTDFTPLYSEA
+567 APSKLTDFTPLYCEP
-582 GGMHCITQFDKDDIE
+582 GGIHCITQFDKDDIE

-617 AVQEINAKKLSE
+617 AVQAINAKKTSGEPL
-629 DAFLD
+629 LD
-634 ITAIPIDDVSTFAL
+634 ITAIPIDDVNTFSL

-668 VHRLR
+668 VKRLR

-704 HGRAQVHYDHPY
+704 HGRAQVQYDHPF
-716 LAPIL
+716 LEPIL

-757 KKKSDEMAQQRAVFI
+757 KKKAEEMAQQRTIFI
-772 KGAEQKGIASSLANQ
+772 KGAEQKNIESRLANQ

-809 LVSYQTAWLKAHY
+809 LVSYQTAWLKTHY

-851 KLVLLP
+851 KLNILP
-857 PDINHSEYK
+857 PDINYSHYK

-876 RYGLGAIKG
+876 RYGMGAIKG
-885 LGAGAIDM
+885 LGAGAIEM
-893 LIEQRQEQAF
+893 LIEQRQQQAF
-903 SDLFDLCH
+903 SDLFDLCN
-911 RADLQKINRRSL
+911 RVDLQKINRRSL
-923 DALIF
+923 EALIF

-942 LANTEAALQAAD
+942 LANIDAALQAAD
-954 QKSLAHVSGQQDF
+954 QKSLAKVSGQQDF
-967 FGLEMISQSSQLV
+967 FGLDMVSQSSQMV
-980 YHDDWPKL
+980 NHDDWPKL
-988 KRLQAEKEVLGF
+988 QRLQAEKEVLGF
-1000 YLSGHPLENYTNELS
+1000 YLSGHPLENYTRELS
-1015 HFITTSLSE
+1015 HFITTSLNE
-1024 LTAKA
+1024 LTTKA
-1029 GHYISIA
+1029 GHHMTIA
-1036 GWVLTIR
+1036 GWVLSIR
-1043 SLWTKRGDRMAVLN
+1043 SLWTKRGDRMAVVN

-1076 YREKLSKDKLL
+1076 YREKLNKDKLL

-1097 YTGNTRILG
+1097 YTGNTRVLG

-1114 AREIHAKN
+1114 ARESHAKN
-1122 LTITL
+1122 LTIKL
-1127 SKSIIHPVLLD
+1127 SKPIINPSLLD
-1138 DLQKIMSNF
+1138 DLQKLMSNF
-1147 CPGRCPTRIAYY
+1147 CPGLCPTRIAYY
-1159 DPELSTQVDLSLGDH
+1159 HPELYTEVYLSLGNS
-1174 WSVKPAD
+1174 WRVKPAD
-1181 DLLKTLRENFGED
+1181 DLLKALRENFGEES
-1194 AISMRY
+1194 ISIQY

>member
-1 MQSAGDRQE
+1 MANAAEKQ
-10 VRVERQ
+10 VRRNTDNV
-16 HRQKLKCEAY
+16 KCEEY

-49 KLVAKADELS
+49 KLVSKADELS
-59 MPAIAVTDQ
+59 MPAIAVTDL
-68 SNLFATIKFYQAAIK
+68 SNLFATIKFYQAATK

-90 GVECWVENDQLPGE
+90 GAECRVKNDQLPGQAF
-104 VYQLILLCK
+104 QLILLCQ
-113 NQQGYR
+113 NQTGYR

-127 SYLENQQKGK
+127 AYLENQLEGK
-137 PVLKKSWFSTYSSGL
+137 PVLQKSWFANCSDGL
-152 IALSGARKGDIARC
+152 IALSGAREGDITSC
-166 LMNKNKPLAAEYLQC
+166 LMKNNKPLATEILQS
-181 WRTLF
+181 WLRLF
-186 PHSFYL
+186 PNRFYL

-197 GGPLE
+197 GRPLE
-202 EEYIGAA
+202 EEYIGSA
-209 VEFAK
+209 VELANK
-214 EYDVPIVATNDVC
+214 YSVPVVATNEVC
-227 FISAEDFEAHE
+227 FISEEDFEAHE

-250 DPKRPKIYTEQQYL
+250 DPKRPKIYTDQQYL
-264 RSIEEMVS
+264 RSIDEMAA
-272 LFADIPSALINSV
+272 LFADIPSALTNSV

-297 GSSFLPNFPIPVG
+297 GASFLPNFPIPGG
-310 MNAENFLIQEAKKG
+310 MSAENFLIQEAKQG
-324 LEHYLEK
+324 LAQCLE
-331 RANRVLHL
+331 RHAETFLCL
-339 SQTKKSEPTLSTVKK
+339 SEVKNTESKLSTIIEKQ
-354 GSAQKQPANPDEV
+354 GLQKPCSNAHEV
-367 ESNYVERLYSELNV
+367 EKIYFERLHSELKV

-388 SYFLIVADFIR
+388 SYFLIVADFIS
-399 WAKKNKIPVGPGR
+399 WAKKNQIPVGPGR

-422 ALQITDLDPLK
+422 ALQITGLDPLQ

-515 ELGITLDKAL
+515 ELGITLEKAL
-525 VQEEELKHRYDNEDE
+525 DQEDELKHRYTNEDE

-567 APSKLTDFTPLYSEA
+567 APSKLTDFTPLYCEP
-582 GGMHCITQFDKDDIE
+582 GGIHCITQFDKDDIE

-617 AVQEINAKKLSE
+617 AVQAINAKKPPGESL
-629 DAFLD
+629 LD
-634 ITAIPIDDVSTFAL
+634 ITAIPIDDVNTFAL

-668 VHRLR
+668 VKRLG

-690 PLQSGMVDDFINRK
+690 PLQSGMVDGFINRK
-704 HGRAQVHYDHPY
+704 HGRAQVQYDHPF
-716 LAPIL
+716 LEPIL

-757 KKKSDEMAQQRAVFI
+757 KKKAEEMAQQRTIFI
-772 KGAEQKGIASSLANQ
+772 KGAEQKNIESRLANQ

-809 LVSYQTAWLKAHY
+809 LVSYQTAWLKTHY

-837 TEKVVTFLEECRLM
+837 TEKVVTFLDECRLM
-851 KLVLLP
+851 KLNILP
-857 PDINHSEYK
+857 PDINHSHYK
-866 FTVDD
+866 FTVDES
-871 ATGSI
+871 ASSI
-876 RYGLGAIKG
+876 RYGMGAIKG
-885 LGAGAIDM
+885 LGAGAIEM
-893 LIEQRQEQAF
+893 LIEQRKQYAF

-911 RADLQKINRRSL
+911 RVDLHKINRRSL
-923 DALIF
+923 EALIF

-933 GFGVNRASL
+933 SFGVNRASL
-942 LANTEAALQAAD
+942 LANVESALQAAD
-954 QKSLAHVSGQQDF
+954 QKSLAKVSGQQDF
-967 FGLEMISQSSQLV
+967 FGLDMVSQSSQMV
-980 YHDDWPKL
+980 KHDDWPKL
-988 KRLQAEKEVLGF
+988 QRLQAEKEVLGF
-1000 YLSGHPLENYTNELS
+1000 YLSGHPLENYAEELS
-1015 HFITTSLSE
+1015 HFITTSLNE

-1029 GHYISIA
+1029 GQHMTIA
-1036 GWVLTIR
+1036 GWVLSIR
-1043 SLWTKRGDRMAVLN
+1043 SLWTKRGDRMAVVN
-1057 LEDASGRLEV
+1057 LEDGSGRLEV
-1067 TLFSDTYAK
+1067 TLFSDTFAK
-1076 YREKLSKDKLL
+1076 YREKLNKDKLL

-1097 YTGNTRILG
+1097 YTGNTRVLG
-1106 KKILDIAE
+1106 KKILDITE
-1114 AREIHAKN
+1114 ARESHAKN
-1122 LTITL
+1122 LTIRL
-1127 SKSIIHPVLLD
+1127 SKPTINPSLLN
-1138 DLQKIMSNF
+1138 DLQKLMINF
-1147 CPGRCPTRIAYY
+1147 CPGLCPTRIAYHH
-1159 DPELSTQVDLSLGDH
+1159 PELNTEVFLSLGNS

-1181 DLLKTLRENFGED
+1181 DLLKALRENFGED
-1194 AISMRY
+1194 SISIQY